1 MAEEILGISGQMD
14 ISDIQKSFDTL
25 FGNLDELGV
34 KTDSLS
40 ARMTKALND
49 IAQSSDVSNKSTQQA
64 FKELSAIISEA
75 QEKLTTTP
83 KKIQDVSLE
92 LSNATKTVETLKDRL
107 SQATVGTTEWNTV
120 TQMLENQ
127 NKTVERLKAQYSAL
141 TNTFS
146 DAQTAANVLGT
157 TMGTVN
163 TVSSLSNAATGVNAG
178 LHVGVAAAV
187 GAESVAHAANAEKIG
202 VETQAVNDNTQAFQE
217 ANETS
222 RQRTEI
228 ANAEAIALD
237 KLSEQVLQGKVSE
250 EEYIKAKENA
260 EERYRQLMNEQAELL
275 EKEKKARE
283 EANTFKVVDG
293 NIVSGDNDMNARA
306 ADALL
311 ERAASIRKEAD
322 EIANSLN
329 RLSEAYTST
338 TQKAQAEQKKEEE
351 STNKTLD
358 AIRAKEDELKKLNEQ
373 VELMKAHHANGWGGD
388 FFTSMRKGENP
399 LNVIKEY
406 FAEGS
411 AIKEKQQQIADITA
425 ELEKLRTAADETKT
439 STTDIWSG
447 MSKNDITNSIQEN
460 IAQLKILKSEYSE
473 IAQVYGKDSDKA
485 QANKEKQEEITREII
500 QSKEKLR
507 EMGTSYED
515 ATKEAKKT
523 AKETQGIGKEAEKSS
538 SKVKGIFGGLK
549 SSFSGLMKGDFSGL
563 FKFVGKIGIWGAGIA
578 AVGKGLFEA
587 SKAAE
592 EFRVAMQPLN
602 HYMDASKVQEVS
614 QNILSMTSKTTKSCA
629 DMANA
634 ALQFAKVWDGLKD
647 APGAL
652 TQMIESS
659 NEYGALTG
667 RTSEEGAKAISQM
680 ASEYHMTAQEAS
692 EMNNIIASAAKH
704 STDSFGEMSDAIA
717 SAGSTTALYGVTF
730 EETATLI
737 GYSSGQFGNAQKA
750 ASKLSMLLMSMSK
763 LQDKYNPS
771 VVGMV
776 TALKNLKDAYERG
789 ENVASKFMAR
799 NRSVAMYFIKN
810 ADAIEQYSKKLE
822 NADAKN
828 ELLGDL
834 SQRASTNLKA
844 LNNEWNGFLT
854 GLNANLTPTLT
865 NILKFFRRILEGSQ
879 QTASQLN
886 YLKNYD
892 KIHPGSNKNVDYTEK
907 VASKWYLS
915 GFPEAQLSAQTAAS
929 MRMES
934 QKENTKSLT
943 EQEEQLNKIFDRAYK
958 KARDKYKPNPKKG
971 YQGISAEGMF
981 NAGMNAVK
989 NAIKNDPQAFS
1000 EFGNAFTY
1008 NYFYKE
1014 KKRNTL
1020 TLNQKPNNTNTD
1032 LGGGFGGDD
1041 KGEEARK
1048 YREQLAEQQAK
1059 EEARKRKERWDLYV
1073 AEEEKG
1079 IAKEKDVAEKE
1090 RRQKKLDFE
1099 KKLHQID
1106 EEAEQ
1111 LKQANIQAAKAKYDN
1126 DPQNKKKEGFY
1137 ASGLDKKVTLTEKQQ
1152 KIISTKKEVVHAQV
1166 REEDEKAL
1174 KNLTD
1179 KYRNEN
1185 QERLEIEKKYDA
1197 DIKKIQEARAKK
1209 QEELNKATTEEQK
1222 EELQKQID
1230 NLVLAEAKA
1239 TKDKGEAIVS
1249 FDFDLLKKNPEYIQA
1264 FEDLNNVSNETLT
1277 SLIDMFE
1284 KFKTK
1289 AAESMSPDQIREFT
1303 NTLQSMQDALLERE
1317 NPFTQVAETAVEYQ
1331 ISNAQVKALEDYIK
1345 ALKEGKN
1352 IEQANIEV
1360 SKKLGKTYK
1369 NQEEAEKDL
1378 AKAKDKRNKAENKH
1392 QKAVKNLNAKINELA
1407 DSINSL
1413 GDIIGGTEGQIL
1425 GIIGGVLSF
1434 VTQTTEG
1441 IKLVAATGANAI
1453 SSIEKASVILGIIS
1467 AAIQLLQKI
1476 GSMFKD
1482 THAQY
1487 EEYAQKLKA
1496 VNDLTT
1502 AVNEYKLA
1510 VIKAQQQEKTWFAS
1524 TGLIDLRESWTYS
1537 QEALQGYLDKLTET
1551 QAIYQNESGGGW
1563 LTNSLKWVGSAVGKI
1578 VSLPGELVKKG
1589 LEALGVDMN
1598 NWLGDLTKG
1607 VVNFATGGFE
1617 AIFGAGIGKI
1627 IDDSN
1632 KYDKGTT
1639 AAYNNLRIET
1649 RKKSSG
1655 FLGSGIGGHKQKTK
1669 DLREWTKQKFGKDL
1683 FDENYMIDVDLAKTI
1698 LDKYGNKLVGETK
1711 ETLEELIKFKE
1722 EYDKFNEQLHEYVSE
1737 LYSPLVDNFTDALFD
1752 WFDNGKDVMDSFKQ
1766 YATSTFR
1773 EIAKEMIKSMV
1784 ITEIFNKYK
1793 DQLSNI
1799 YMAYISGAM
1808 SEEQFI
1814 NSMTGVVGSLTKD
1827 LEKGIPAAQ
1836 KTLTALDE
1844 SLRKA
1849 GYDLHEAEQSSQS
1862 ATGKAIEAVTADQA
1876 NTLIG
1881 IGYAMQ
1887 ISIEQGNTTRE
1898 SMRSNV
1904 ETICYYQTQISCDIS
1919 EIKDIQYQG
1928 LNQLQQIVKNTEPI
1942 VAINENIASM
1952 YKLMRERI

>member
-64 FKELSAIISEA
+64 FKELNAIISEA

-92 LSNATKTVETLKDRL
+92 LSNAAKTVETLKDRL

-222 RQRTEI
+222 RQRTET

-237 KLSEQVLQGKVSE
+237 KLSEQVLQGKASE
-250 EEYIKAKENA
+250 EEYIKAKESA

-311 ERAASIRKEAD
+311 ERAANIRKEAD

-338 TQKAQAEQKKEEE
+338 TQTAQAEQKKEEE

-399 LNVIKEY
+399 LNVIKDY

-447 MSKNDITNSIQEN
+447 MSKNDITNSIQKN

-563 FKFVGKIGIWGAGIA
+563 FKFVGKIGVWGAGIA
-578 AVGKGLFEA
+578 AVGKGLFES

-592 EFRVAMQPLN
+592 AFRVALQPLD
-602 HYMDASKVQEVS
+602 HYMDTDKIKDVR
-614 QNILSMTSKTTKSCA
+614 QNILALTATTTKSCA

-634 ALQFAKVWDGLKD
+634 ALQFVKVWDGLKD

-652 TQMIESS
+652 TQMIKSA

-667 RTSEEGAKAISQM
+667 KTSEEGAKAISQM

-750 ASKLSMLLMSMSK
+750 ASKFSMLLMSMSK

-810 ADAIEQYSKKLE
+810 ADAIEQYGKKLE
-822 NADAKN
+822 DAHAKN
-828 ELLGDL
+828 ELLSDL
-834 SQRASTNLKA
+834 SSRASVNLAA
-844 LNNEWNGFLT
+844 LKNEWNGFLT
-854 GLNANLTPTLT
+854 GLNANLTPVLT
-865 NILKFFRRILEGSQ
+865 NILKFFRTITGGAQEAADVLH
-879 QTASQLN
+879 
-886 YLKNYD
+886 YLKVMDNE
-892 KIHPGSNKNVDYTEK
+892 KGRSKASIGPVGTGGFNANLAGSTIAEGADVD
-907 VASKWYLS
+907 L
-915 GFPEAQLSAQTAAS
+915 
-929 MRMES
+929 
-934 QKENTKSLT
+934 
-943 EQEEQLNKIFDRAYK
+943 YK
-958 KARDKYKPNPKKG
+958 KQRDALQKIYSKAVAAARNKYKPNSKTG
-971 YQGISAEGMF
+971 YKGISAEGMF

-989 NAIKNDPQAFS
+989 NAIENSPQNYSQFKKS
-1000 EFGNAFTY
+1000 RIY

-1014 KKRNTL
+1014 NKKNTL
-1020 TLNQKPNNTNTD
+1020 ALNQKPNNTNTD

-1090 RRQKKLDFE
+1090 RRQRALDFE
-1099 KKLHQID
+1099 KKMHQLD

-1111 LKQANIQAAKAKYDN
+1111 LKQKNIDTAKANYEK
-1126 DPQNKKKEGFY
+1126 DPANKKKEGFY
-1137 ASGLDKKVTLTEKQQ
+1137 ALGLDKKVGLTSEQQKYIQTKKDTLLVENAESERKYLREQLQYYYDYLKEFGSIQEQKYAIAKEYDEKIAKATSPNQRKLLEEQKKSSLANVELEAVKQNIDWGSVFGDFGTMFKDQLEPTIKSLKQLASKTENVDEKKTIWELVSKLQKTGTLWDSDIFVTISNDLKTYQEAMRSYAEAQKKEQKVADELTE
-1152 KIISTKKEVVHAQV
+1152 A
-1166 REEDEKAL
+1166 EERL
-1174 KNLTD
+1174 KNAQKSGNEKDILDASATVD
-1179 KYRNEN
+1179 KLKN
-1185 QERLEIEKKYDA
+1185 QMSEAADA
-1197 DIKKIQEARAKK
+1197 TKGNKDAVV
-1209 QEELNKATTEEQK
+1209 KATTDLQTSSQRAVNQFQQLESCLSGLTSGTLK
-1222 EELQKQID
+1222 GIGDALMGLDKLFGGKATDKAASSLVKMTTELFGSNSKLSKTLTKVLGESGMTGEIVSAALGILDILKDGVENLVSSLIDTILGAVNGLIKTALSPKTVTGILKSVFDGVTSIFDTLSFGTISNIFGDNSAKMESKIDKLNTSNEALKMSID
-1230 NLVLAEAKA
+1230 NLRDKIEKSNSLSEILNAQNKKEKQTKELEQNTSKQMIYETWKHGAWRSNLAASVEDNKGWKDAMKQVSAILGKKVKTSGDFLSLSAEEMQRIIDSDNGAELWAKILNEYNKEGGKGGRSDKLSDMLNQYVNDFGNVAQDMADEIKEKLNGISFDSMKDSFISALMDMDKNAEDFASDFSKIMQQALLNLSVDELINGSENNPNGDSLKKLYDDMAEAMK
-1239 TKDKGEAIVS
+1239 
-1249 FDFDLLKKNPEYIQA
+1249 
-1264 FEDLNNVSNETLT
+1264 NETYK
-1277 SLIDMFE
+1277 SR
-1284 KFKTK
+1284 
-1289 AAESMSPDQIREFT
+1289 AEEFA
-1303 NTLQSMQDALLERE
+1303 QRQQKLLEQGMKMR
-1317 NPFTQVAETAVEYQ
+1317 
-1331 ISNAQVKALEDYIK
+1331 D
-1345 ALKEGKN
+1345 
-1352 IEQANIEV
+1352 
-1360 SKKLGKTYK
+1360 
-1369 NQEEAEKDL
+1369 
-1378 AKAKDKRNKAENKH
+1378 
-1392 QKAVKNLNAKINELA
+1392 ELA
-1407 DSINSL
+1407 
-1413 GDIIGGTEGQIL
+1413 Q
-1425 GIIGGVLSF
+1425 F
-1434 VTQTTEG
+1434 
-1441 IKLVAATGANAI
+1441 TG
-1453 SSIEKASVILGIIS
+1453 
-1467 AAIQLLQKI
+1467 
-1476 GSMFKD
+1476 
-1482 THAQY
+1482 
-1487 EEYAQKLKA
+1487 
-1496 VNDLTT
+1496 
-1502 AVNEYKLA
+1502 
-1510 VIKAQQQEKTWFAS
+1510 
-1524 TGLIDLRESWTYS
+1524 
-1537 QEALQGYLDKLTET
+1537 
-1551 QAIYQNESGGGW
+1551 
-1563 LTNSLKWVGSAVGKI
+1563 
-1578 VSLPGELVKKG
+1578 
-1589 LEALGVDMN
+1589 
-1598 NWLGDLTKG
+1598 
-1607 VVNFATGGFE
+1607 
-1617 AIFGAGIGKI
+1617 
-1627 IDDSN
+1627 
-1632 KYDKGTT
+1632 
-1639 AAYNNLRIET
+1639 
-1649 RKKSSG
+1649 
-1655 FLGSGIGGHKQKTK
+1655 
-1669 DLREWTKQKFGKDL
+1669 
-1683 FDENYMIDVDLAKTI
+1683 
-1698 LDKYGNKLVGETK
+1698 YG
-1711 ETLEELIKFKE
+1711 
-1722 EYDKFNEQLHEYVSE
+1722 
-1737 LYSPLVDNFTDALFD
+1737 
-1752 WFDNGKDVMDSFKQ
+1752 
-1766 YATSTFR
+1766 
-1773 EIAKEMIKSMV
+1773 
-1784 ITEIFNKYK
+1784 
-1793 DQLSNI
+1793 
-1799 YMAYISGAM
+1799 
-1808 SEEQFI
+1808 
-1814 NSMTGVVGSLTKD
+1814 
-1827 LEKGIPAAQ
+1827 
-1836 KTLTALDE
+1836 
-1844 SLRKA
+1844 
-1849 GYDLHEAEQSSQS
+1849 EQSSQS
-1862 ATGKAIEAVTADQA
+1862 ATGKAIEAITADQA
-1876 NTLIG
+1876 STLIG
-1881 IGYAMQ
+1881 IGYALQ
-1887 ISIEQGNTTRE
+1887 SAVEQGNATRE
-1898 SMRSNV
+1898 NIHSNV
-1904 ETICYYQTQISCDIS
+1904 EVICSYQMLMSDNIS
-1919 EIKDIQYQG
+1919 EIRDMQYQG
-1928 LNQLQQIVKNTEPI
+1928 LNQLQQIAKNTEPI
-1942 VAINENIASM
+1942 TGINENIANM
-1952 YKLMRERI
+1952 YKLIKERI

>member
-14 ISDIQKSFDTL
+14 ISDIQSS
-25 FGNLDELGV
+25 LDKLC
-34 KTDSLS
+34 DSLTRVGVDTDALS
-40 ARMTKALND
+40 SRMTKALDD
-49 IAQSSDVSNKSTQQA
+49 IAKSDDDLATKTQQA
-64 FKELSAIISEA
+64 MQVLKSAIDETSKGIREVPDMIDNANKRVETIEGTISKLN
-75 QEKLTTTP
+75 EKLAETEKGSSAFDALT
-83 KKIQDVSLE
+83 KQLDAQKQSLQLAKEDVIE
-92 LSNATKTVETLKDRL
+92 LSNSYSTVKNSISEVSGAYQALGALSTATTGAN
-107 SQATVGTTEWNTV
+107 S
-120 TQMLENQ
+120 
-127 NKTVERLKAQYSAL
+127 AQS
-141 TNTFS
+141 
-146 DAQTAANVLGT
+146 V
-157 TMGTVN
+157 
-163 TVSSLSNAATGVNAG
+163 SNAAVVASASTA
-178 LHVGVAAAV
+178 AAAV
-187 GAESVAHAANAEKIG
+187 TAEAGANTASTTAVIANTAAKGENAQATQQLTQSLQEYMSVAAGRADIERIQSESAKELRSDIKLYEDAIRDIQEALNSTDFSKNIEETTAKIEKQKARIEEYKQALANLTPEESANGGAIYYNRRIDEAQQK
-202 VETQAVNDNTQAFQE
+202 VSQLQKQVNDWGQE
-217 ANETS
+217 QNRLNENLK
-222 RQRTEI
+222 EY
-228 ANAEAIALD
+228 NAQLEA
-237 KLSEQVLQGKVSE
+237 
-250 EEYIKAKENA
+250 AKRIQKGENLAGSFKEAAENA
-260 EERYRQLMNEQAELL
+260 E
-275 EKEKKARE
+275 
-283 EANTFKVVDG
+283 
-293 NIVSGDNDMNARA
+293 
-306 ADALL
+306 
-311 ERAASIRKEAD
+311 
-322 EIANSLN
+322 
-329 RLSEAYTST
+329 
-338 TQKAQAEQKKEEE
+338 
-351 STNKTLD
+351 
-358 AIRAKEDELKKLNEQ
+358 
-373 VELMKAHHANGWGGD
+373 
-388 FFTSMRKGENP
+388 
-399 LNVIKEY
+399 
-406 FAEGS
+406 
-411 AIKEKQQQIADITA
+411 
-425 ELEKLRTAADETKT
+425 
-439 STTDIWSG
+439 
-447 MSKNDITNSIQEN
+447 
-460 IAQLKILKSEYSE
+460 
-473 IAQVYGKDSDKA
+473 
-485 QANKEKQEEITREII
+485 
-500 QSKEKLR
+500 
-507 EMGTSYED
+507 
-515 ATKEAKKT
+515 KT
-523 AKETQGIGKEAEKSS
+523 AKETKDIGKEAEKSS
-538 SKVKGIFGGLK
+538 SKVKGVFGGLK

-592 EFRVAMQPLN
+592 ELRVAMQPLN

-614 QNILSMTSKTTKSCA
+614 QNILSMTSKTTKSCV

-634 ALQFAKVWDGLKD
+634 ALQFTKVWDGLKD

-659 NEYGALTG
+659 NEYGALAG

-692 EMNNIIASAAKH
+692 EMSNIIASASKH

-730 EETATLI
+730 KETATLV

-834 SQRASTNLKA
+834 SQRASTNLAK
-844 LNNEWNGFLT
+844 LNNAWNGFLT
-854 GLNANLTPTLT
+854 SLNANLTPTLT
-865 NILKFFRRILEGSQ
+865 NILNFLNRIIGGAK

-886 YLKNYD
+886 YIKNYD
-892 KIHPGSNKNVDYTEK
+892 KIHPGNNKDVEYTGD
-907 VASKWYLS
+907 VANKWYLS
-915 GFPEAQLSAQTAAS
+915 GFPEAQLPAQTAAS
-929 MRMES
+929 MRMKR
-934 QKENTKSLT
+934 QRENSKSFNK
-943 EQEEQLNKIFDRAYK
+943 QEEQLNKIFDRAYR
-958 KARDKYKPNPKKG
+958 KARDKYKPNPKTK
-971 YQGISAEGMF
+971 YKGISAEGMF

-989 NAIKNDPQAFS
+989 KAIENDPQAFS
-1000 EFGNAFTY
+1000 EFRNAYTY

-1014 KKRNTL
+1014 KKRNT
-1020 TLNQKPNNTNTD
+1020 TALNQKPNNTNTG
-1032 LGGGFGGDD
+1032 LGGNLGDD
-1041 KGEEARK
+1041 KGDEARK
-1048 YREQLAEQQAK
+1048 YREQMAEQQAK

-1073 AEEEKG
+1073 AEEENG

-1090 RRQKKLDFE
+1090 RLQKKLDFE

-1111 LKQANIQAAKAKYDN
+1111 LKQANIQAAKAEYDN
-1126 DPQNKKKEGFY
+1126 NPQNKKKEGFY
-1137 ASGLDKKVTLTEKQQ
+1137 ASGLDKKVTLTKEQQ

-1185 QERLEIEKKYDA
+1185 QQRLDIEKKFND

-1284 KFKTK
+1284 KFKIK

-1303 NTLQSMQDALLERE
+1303 DTLQSMQDALLERE
-1317 NPFTQVAETAVEYQ
+1317 NPFAQVAETAVEYQ

-1352 IEQANIEV
+1352 IEQANVEV

-1392 QKAVKNLNAKINELA
+1392 QKAVKNLNARINELA

-1413 GDIIGGTEGQIL
+1413 GSIIGGTEGQIL

-1476 GSMFKD
+1476 SSMFKD

-1487 EEYAQKLKA
+1487 EQYAQKLKA
-1496 VNDLTT
+1496 TNDLTT

-1563 LTNSLKWVGSAVGKI
+1563 LTNSLKWVGSTVGKI

-1607 VVNFATGGFE
+1607 VVNFATGGF
-1617 AIFGAGIGKI
+1617 ASIFGAGIGKI

-1655 FLGSGIGGHKQKTK
+1655 FLGSGIGGHRQKTK

-1698 LDKYGNKLVGETK
+1698 LDKYGDKLVGETK
-1711 ETLEELIKFKE
+1711 ETLQELIKFKE

-1814 NSMTGVVGSLTKD
+1814 NSMTGVIGSLTND

-1836 KTLTALDE
+1836 KTLTMIDE
-1844 SLRKA
+1844 SLGKH
-1849 GYDLHEAEQSSQS
+1849 GYSLHEAEQSSQS

-1898 SMRSNV
+1898 NMRSNV

-1919 EIKDIQYQG
+1919 EIRDIQYQG

-1952 YKLMRERI
+1952 YKLMKERI

>member
-64 FKELSAIISEA
+64 FKELNAIISEA

-92 LSNATKTVETLKDRL
+92 LSNAAKTVETLKDRL

-222 RQRTEI
+222 RQRTET

-237 KLSEQVLQGKVSE
+237 KLSEQVLQGKASE
-250 EEYIKAKENA
+250 EEYIKAKESA

-311 ERAASIRKEAD
+311 ERAANIRKEAD

-338 TQKAQAEQKKEEE
+338 TQTAQAEQKKEEE

-399 LNVIKEY
+399 LNVIKDY

-460 IAQLKILKSEYSE
+460 IAQLKMLKSEYSE

-563 FKFVGKIGIWGAGIA
+563 FKFVGKIGVWGAGIA
-578 AVGKGLFEA
+578 AVGKGLFES

-592 EFRVAMQPLN
+592 AFRVALQPLD
-602 HYMDASKVQEVS
+602 HYMDTDKIKDVR
-614 QNILSMTSKTTKSCA
+614 QNILALTATTTKSCA

-634 ALQFAKVWDGLKD
+634 ALQFVKVWDGLKD

-652 TQMIESS
+652 TQMIKSA

-667 RTSEEGAKAISQM
+667 KTSEEGAKAISKM

-692 EMNNIIASAAKH
+692 EMSNIIASASKH
-704 STDSFGEMSDAIA
+704 SVSSFGEMSDAIA
-717 SAGSTTALYGVTF
+717 SAGSTASLYGIGF
-730 EETATLI
+730 KEMATLI
-737 GYSSGQFGNAQKA
+737 GYSSGQFGDANKA
-750 ASKLSMLLMSMSK
+750 ASKFSMLLMSMSK

-810 ADAIEQYSKKLE
+810 ADAIEQYGKKLE
-822 NADAKN
+822 DAHAKN
-828 ELLGDL
+828 ELLSDL
-834 SQRASTNLKA
+834 SSRASVNLAA
-844 LNNEWNGFLT
+844 LKNEWNGFLT
-854 GLNANLTPTLT
+854 GLNANLTPVLT
-865 NILKFFRRILEGSQ
+865 NILKFFRTITGGAQEAADVLH
-879 QTASQLN
+879 
-886 YLKNYD
+886 YLKVMDNE
-892 KIHPGSNKNVDYTEK
+892 KGRSKASIGPVGTGGFNANLAGSTIAEGADVD
-907 VASKWYLS
+907 L
-915 GFPEAQLSAQTAAS
+915 
-929 MRMES
+929 
-934 QKENTKSLT
+934 
-943 EQEEQLNKIFDRAYK
+943 YK
-958 KARDKYKPNPKKG
+958 KQRDALQKIYSKAVAAARNKYKPNSKTG
-971 YQGISAEGMF
+971 YKGISAEGMF

-989 NAIKNDPQAFS
+989 NAIENSPQNYSQFKKS
-1000 EFGNAFTY
+1000 RIY

-1014 KKRNTL
+1014 NKKNTL
-1020 TLNQKPNNTNTD
+1020 ALNQKPNNTNTD

-1090 RRQKKLDFE
+1090 RRQRALDFE
-1099 KKLHQID
+1099 KKMHQLD

-1111 LKQANIQAAKAKYDN
+1111 LKQKNIDTAKANYEK
-1126 DPQNKKKEGFY
+1126 DPANKKKEGFY
-1137 ASGLDKKVTLTEKQQ
+1137 ALGLDKKVGLTSEQQKYIQTKKDTLLVENAESERKYLREQLQYYYDYLKEFGSIQEQKYAIAKEYDEKIAKATSPNQRKLLEEQKKSSLANVELEAVKQNIDWGSVFGDFGTMFKDQLEPTIKSLKQLASKTENVDEKKTIWELVSKLQKTGTLWDSDIFVTISNDLKTYQEAMRSYAEAQKKEQKVADELTE
-1152 KIISTKKEVVHAQV
+1152 A
-1166 REEDEKAL
+1166 EERL
-1174 KNLTD
+1174 KNAQKSGNEKDILDASATVD
-1179 KYRNEN
+1179 KLKN
-1185 QERLEIEKKYDA
+1185 QMSEAADA
-1197 DIKKIQEARAKK
+1197 TKGNKDAVV
-1209 QEELNKATTEEQK
+1209 KATTDLQTSSQRAVNQFQQLESCLSGLTSGTLK
-1222 EELQKQID
+1222 GIGDALMGLDKLFGGKATDKAASSLVKMTTELFGSNSKLSKTLTKVLGESGMTGEIVSAALGILDILKDGVENLVSSLIDTILGAVNGLIKTVLSPKTVTGILKSVFDGVTSIFDTLSFGTISNIFGDNSAKMESKIDKLNTSNEALKMSID
-1230 NLVLAEAKA
+1230 NLRDNIEKSNSLSEILNAQNKKEKQTKELEQNTSKQMIYETWKHGAWRSNLAASVEDNKGWKDAMKQVSAILGKKVKTSGDFLSLSAEEMQRIIDSDNGAELWAKILNEYNKEGGKGGRSDKLSDMLNQYVNDFGNVAQDMADEIKEKLNGISFDSMKDSFISALMDMDKNAEDFASDFSKIMQQALLNLSVDELINGSENNPNDDSLKKLYDDMAEAMK
-1239 TKDKGEAIVS
+1239 
-1249 FDFDLLKKNPEYIQA
+1249 
-1264 FEDLNNVSNETLT
+1264 NETYK
-1277 SLIDMFE
+1277 SR
-1284 KFKTK
+1284 
-1289 AAESMSPDQIREFT
+1289 AEEFA
-1303 NTLQSMQDALLERE
+1303 QRQQKLLEQGMKMR
-1317 NPFTQVAETAVEYQ
+1317 
-1331 ISNAQVKALEDYIK
+1331 D
-1345 ALKEGKN
+1345 
-1352 IEQANIEV
+1352 
-1360 SKKLGKTYK
+1360 
-1369 NQEEAEKDL
+1369 
-1378 AKAKDKRNKAENKH
+1378 
-1392 QKAVKNLNAKINELA
+1392 ELA
-1407 DSINSL
+1407 
-1413 GDIIGGTEGQIL
+1413 Q
-1425 GIIGGVLSF
+1425 F
-1434 VTQTTEG
+1434 
-1441 IKLVAATGANAI
+1441 TG
-1453 SSIEKASVILGIIS
+1453 
-1467 AAIQLLQKI
+1467 
-1476 GSMFKD
+1476 
-1482 THAQY
+1482 
-1487 EEYAQKLKA
+1487 
-1496 VNDLTT
+1496 
-1502 AVNEYKLA
+1502 
-1510 VIKAQQQEKTWFAS
+1510 
-1524 TGLIDLRESWTYS
+1524 
-1537 QEALQGYLDKLTET
+1537 
-1551 QAIYQNESGGGW
+1551 
-1563 LTNSLKWVGSAVGKI
+1563 
-1578 VSLPGELVKKG
+1578 
-1589 LEALGVDMN
+1589 
-1598 NWLGDLTKG
+1598 
-1607 VVNFATGGFE
+1607 
-1617 AIFGAGIGKI
+1617 
-1627 IDDSN
+1627 
-1632 KYDKGTT
+1632 
-1639 AAYNNLRIET
+1639 
-1649 RKKSSG
+1649 
-1655 FLGSGIGGHKQKTK
+1655 
-1669 DLREWTKQKFGKDL
+1669 
-1683 FDENYMIDVDLAKTI
+1683 
-1698 LDKYGNKLVGETK
+1698 YG
-1711 ETLEELIKFKE
+1711 
-1722 EYDKFNEQLHEYVSE
+1722 
-1737 LYSPLVDNFTDALFD
+1737 
-1752 WFDNGKDVMDSFKQ
+1752 
-1766 YATSTFR
+1766 
-1773 EIAKEMIKSMV
+1773 
-1784 ITEIFNKYK
+1784 
-1793 DQLSNI
+1793 
-1799 YMAYISGAM
+1799 
-1808 SEEQFI
+1808 
-1814 NSMTGVVGSLTKD
+1814 
-1827 LEKGIPAAQ
+1827 
-1836 KTLTALDE
+1836 
-1844 SLRKA
+1844 
-1849 GYDLHEAEQSSQS
+1849 EQSSQS
-1862 ATGKAIEAVTADQA
+1862 ATGKAIEAITADQA
-1876 NTLIG
+1876 STLIG
-1881 IGYAMQ
+1881 IGYALQ
-1887 ISIEQGNTTRE
+1887 SAVEQGNATRE
-1898 SMRSNV
+1898 NIHSNV
-1904 ETICYYQTQISCDIS
+1904 EVICSYQMLMSDNIS
-1919 EIKDIQYQG
+1919 EIRDMQYQG
-1928 LNQLQQIVKNTEPI
+1928 LNQLQQIAKNTEPI
-1942 VAINENIASM
+1942 TGINENIANM
-1952 YKLMRERI
+1952 YKLIKERI

>member
-14 ISDIQKSFDTL
+14 VSDIQKSFDTL

-64 FKELSAIISEA
+64 FKELNAIISEA

-92 LSNATKTVETLKDRL
+92 LSNAAKTVETLKDRL

-222 RQRTEI
+222 RQRTET

-237 KLSEQVLQGKVSE
+237 KLSEQVLQGKASE
-250 EEYIKAKENA
+250 EEYIKAKESA

-311 ERAASIRKEAD
+311 ERAANIRKEAD

-338 TQKAQAEQKKEEE
+338 TQTAQAEQKKEEE

-399 LNVIKEY
+399 LNVIKDY

-563 FKFVGKIGIWGAGIA
+563 FKFVGKIGVWGAGIA
-578 AVGKGLFEA
+578 AVGKGLFES

-592 EFRVAMQPLN
+592 AFRVALQPLD
-602 HYMDASKVQEVS
+602 HYMDTDKIKDVR
-614 QNILSMTSKTTKSCA
+614 QNILALTATTTKSCA

-634 ALQFAKVWDGLKD
+634 ALQFVKVWDGLKD

-652 TQMIESS
+652 TQMIKSA

-667 RTSEEGAKAISQM
+667 KTSEEGAEAISKM

-692 EMNNIIASAAKH
+692 EMSNIIASASKH
-704 STDSFGEMSDAIA
+704 SVSSFGEMSDAIA
-717 SAGSTTALYGVTF
+717 SAGSTAPLYGIGF
-730 EETATLI
+730 KEMATLI
-737 GYSSGQFGNAQKA
+737 GYSSGQFGDANKA
-750 ASKLSMLLMSMSK
+750 ASKFSMLLMSMSK

-810 ADAIEQYSKKLE
+810 ADAIEQYGKKLE
-822 NADAKN
+822 DAHAKN
-828 ELLGDL
+828 ELLSDL
-834 SQRASTNLKA
+834 SSRASVNLAA
-844 LNNEWNGFLT
+844 LKNEWNGFLT
-854 GLNANLTPTLT
+854 GLNANLTPVLT
-865 NILKFFRRILEGSQ
+865 NILKFFRTITGGAQEAADVLH
-879 QTASQLN
+879 
-886 YLKNYD
+886 YLKVMDNE
-892 KIHPGSNKNVDYTEK
+892 KGRSKASIGPVGTGGFNANLAGSTIAEGADVD
-907 VASKWYLS
+907 L
-915 GFPEAQLSAQTAAS
+915 
-929 MRMES
+929 
-934 QKENTKSLT
+934 
-943 EQEEQLNKIFDRAYK
+943 YK
-958 KARDKYKPNPKKG
+958 KQRDALQKIYSKAVAAARNKYKPNSKTG
-971 YQGISAEGMF
+971 YKGISAEGMF

-989 NAIKNDPQAFS
+989 NAIENSPQNYSQFKKS
-1000 EFGNAFTY
+1000 RIY

-1014 KKRNTL
+1014 NKKNTL
-1020 TLNQKPNNTNTD
+1020 ALNQKPNNTNTD

-1090 RRQKKLDFE
+1090 RRQRALDFE
-1099 KKLHQID
+1099 KKMHQLD

-1111 LKQANIQAAKAKYDN
+1111 LKQKNIDTAKANYEK
-1126 DPQNKKKEGFY
+1126 DPANKKKEGFY
-1137 ASGLDKKVTLTEKQQ
+1137 ALGLDKKVGLTSEQQKYIQTKKDTLLVENAESERKYLREQLQYYYDYLKEFGSIQEQKYAIAKEYDEKIAKATSPNQRKLLEEQKKSSLANVELEAVKQNIDWGSVFGDFGTMFKDQLEPTIKSLKQLASKTENVDEKKTIWELVSKLQKTGTLWDSDIFVTISNDLKTYQEAMRSYAKAQKKEQKVADELTE
-1152 KIISTKKEVVHAQV
+1152 A
-1166 REEDEKAL
+1166 EERL
-1174 KNLTD
+1174 KNAQKSGNEKDILDASATVD
-1179 KYRNEN
+1179 KLKN
-1185 QERLEIEKKYDA
+1185 QMSEAADA
-1197 DIKKIQEARAKK
+1197 TKGNKDAVV
-1209 QEELNKATTEEQK
+1209 KATTDLQTSSQRAVNQFQQLESCLSGLTSGTLK
-1222 EELQKQID
+1222 GIGDALMGLDKLFGGKATDKAASSLVKMTTELFGSNSKLSKTLTKVLGESGITGEIVSGALGILDILKDGVENLVSSLIDTILGAVNGLIKTALSPKTVTGILKSVFDGVTSIFDTLSFGTISNIFGNNSAKMESKIDKLNTSNEALKMSID
-1230 NLVLAEAKA
+1230 NLRDKIEKSNSLSEILNAQNKKKKQTKELEQNASKQMIYETWKHGAWRSNLAASVEDNKGWKDAMKQVSAILGKKVKTSGDFLSLSAEEMQRIIDSDNGAELWAKILNEYNKEGGKGGRSDKLSDMLNQYVNDFGNVAQDMADEIKEKLNGISFDSMKDSFISALMDMDKNAEDFASDFSKIMQQALLNFSVDELINGSENNPNGDSLKKLYDDMAEAM
-1239 TKDKGEAIVS
+1239 
-1249 FDFDLLKKNPEYIQA
+1249 KNGTYK
-1264 FEDLNNVSNETLT
+1264 SR
-1277 SLIDMFE
+1277 
-1284 KFKTK
+1284 
-1289 AAESMSPDQIREFT
+1289 AEEFA
-1303 NTLQSMQDALLERE
+1303 QRQQKLLEQGMKMR
-1317 NPFTQVAETAVEYQ
+1317 
-1331 ISNAQVKALEDYIK
+1331 D
-1345 ALKEGKN
+1345 
-1352 IEQANIEV
+1352 
-1360 SKKLGKTYK
+1360 
-1369 NQEEAEKDL
+1369 
-1378 AKAKDKRNKAENKH
+1378 
-1392 QKAVKNLNAKINELA
+1392 ELA
-1407 DSINSL
+1407 
-1413 GDIIGGTEGQIL
+1413 Q
-1425 GIIGGVLSF
+1425 F
-1434 VTQTTEG
+1434 
-1441 IKLVAATGANAI
+1441 TG
-1453 SSIEKASVILGIIS
+1453 
-1467 AAIQLLQKI
+1467 
-1476 GSMFKD
+1476 
-1482 THAQY
+1482 
-1487 EEYAQKLKA
+1487 
-1496 VNDLTT
+1496 
-1502 AVNEYKLA
+1502 
-1510 VIKAQQQEKTWFAS
+1510 
-1524 TGLIDLRESWTYS
+1524 
-1537 QEALQGYLDKLTET
+1537 
-1551 QAIYQNESGGGW
+1551 
-1563 LTNSLKWVGSAVGKI
+1563 
-1578 VSLPGELVKKG
+1578 
-1589 LEALGVDMN
+1589 
-1598 NWLGDLTKG
+1598 
-1607 VVNFATGGFE
+1607 
-1617 AIFGAGIGKI
+1617 
-1627 IDDSN
+1627 
-1632 KYDKGTT
+1632 
-1639 AAYNNLRIET
+1639 
-1649 RKKSSG
+1649 
-1655 FLGSGIGGHKQKTK
+1655 
-1669 DLREWTKQKFGKDL
+1669 
-1683 FDENYMIDVDLAKTI
+1683 
-1698 LDKYGNKLVGETK
+1698 YG
-1711 ETLEELIKFKE
+1711 
-1722 EYDKFNEQLHEYVSE
+1722 
-1737 LYSPLVDNFTDALFD
+1737 
-1752 WFDNGKDVMDSFKQ
+1752 
-1766 YATSTFR
+1766 
-1773 EIAKEMIKSMV
+1773 
-1784 ITEIFNKYK
+1784 
-1793 DQLSNI
+1793 
-1799 YMAYISGAM
+1799 
-1808 SEEQFI
+1808 
-1814 NSMTGVVGSLTKD
+1814 
-1827 LEKGIPAAQ
+1827 
-1836 KTLTALDE
+1836 
-1844 SLRKA
+1844 
-1849 GYDLHEAEQSSQS
+1849 EQSSQS
-1862 ATGKAIEAVTADQA
+1862 ATGKAIEAITADQA
-1876 NTLIG
+1876 STLIG
-1881 IGYAMQ
+1881 IGYALQ
-1887 ISIEQGNTTRE
+1887 SAVEQGNATRE
-1898 SMRSNV
+1898 NIHSNV
-1904 ETICYYQTQISCDIS
+1904 EVICSYQMLMSDNIS
-1919 EIKDIQYQG
+1919 EIRDMQYQG
-1928 LNQLQQIVKNTEPI
+1928 LNQLQQIAKNTEPI
-1942 VAINENIASM
+1942 TGINENIANM
-1952 YKLMRERI
+1952 YKLIKERI

>member
-25 FGNLDELGV
+25 LGNLDELGV

-120 TQMLENQ
+120 TQLLENQ

-178 LHVGVAAAV
+178 LHVGVAVAV

-202 VETQAVNDNTQAFQE
+202 AETQVVNDNTQAYQE

-237 KLSEQVLQGKVSE
+237 KLSEQVLQGKASE
-250 EEYIKAKENA
+250 EEYIKAKESA

-311 ERAASIRKEAD
+311 ERAANIRKEAD

-338 TQKAQAEQKKEEE
+338 TQKAEAEQKKEAE

-373 VELMKAHHANGWGGD
+373 VEQMAAHHANGWGGD
-388 FFTSMRKGENP
+388 FFASMRKGENP
-399 LNVIKEY
+399 LNVIKDY
-406 FAEGS
+406 FAEGD

-447 MSKNDITNSIQEN
+447 MSKSDIANSIQEN

-473 IAQVYGKDSDKA
+473 IAQIYGKDSDKA
-485 QANKEKQEEITREII
+485 KENKEKQEEITREII
-500 QSKEKLR
+500 QGKDKLR

-523 AKETQGIGKEAEKSS
+523 AKETQNIGKEAEKSS
-538 SKVKGIFGGLK
+538 SKVKDVFGGLK

-614 QNILSMTSKTTKSCA
+614 QNILSMTSKTTKSCV

-634 ALQFAKVWDGLKD
+634 ALQFTKVWDGLKD

-659 NEYGALTG
+659 NEYGALAG

-692 EMNNIIASAAKH
+692 EMSNIIASASKH

-730 EETATLI
+730 KETATLI

-844 LNNEWNGFLT
+844 LKNEWNGFLT
-854 GLNANLTPTLT
+854 GLNANLTPVLT
-865 NILKFFRRILEGSQ
+865 NILKFFRAITGGAQE
-879 QTASQLN
+879 TADVLH
-886 YLKNYD
+886 YLKVMDNE
-892 KIHPGSNKNVDYTEK
+892 KGRSKASIGPVGTGGLNVNLAGNIIAE
-907 VASKWYLS
+907 
-915 GFPEAQLSAQTAAS
+915 EADVDL
-929 MRMES
+929 
-934 QKENTKSLT
+934 
-943 EQEEQLNKIFDRAYK
+943 YK
-958 KARDKYKPNPKKG
+958 KQRDALQKIYNKAVAAARNKYKPNSKTG
-971 YQGISAEGMF
+971 YKGISAEGMF

-989 NAIKNDPQAFS
+989 NAIENSPQNYSQFKKS
-1000 EFGNAFTY
+1000 RIY

-1014 KKRNTL
+1014 NKKNTL
-1020 TLNQKPNNTNTD
+1020 ALNQKTNNTNTD
-1032 LGGGFGGDD
+1032 LGGNLGDD
-1041 KGEEARK
+1041 KGDEARK
-1048 YREQLAEQQAK
+1048 YREQMAEQQAK

-1090 RRQKKLDFE
+1090 RLQKKLDFE

-1137 ASGLDKKVTLTEKQQ
+1137 ASGLDKKVTLTEEQQ

-1185 QERLEIEKKYDA
+1185 QQRLDIEKKFND

-1303 NTLQSMQDALLERE
+1303 DTLQSMQDALLERE
-1317 NPFTQVAETAVEYQ
+1317 NPFAQVAETAVEYQ

-1352 IEQANIEV
+1352 IEQANVEV

-1392 QKAVKNLNAKINELA
+1392 QKAVKNLNARINELA

-1413 GDIIGGTEGQIL
+1413 GSIIGGTEGQIL
-1425 GIIGGVLSF
+1425 GIVGGVLSF

-1476 GSMFKD
+1476 SSMFKD

-1496 VNDLTT
+1496 INDLTT

-1563 LTNSLKWVGSAVGKI
+1563 LTNSLKWVGSTVGKI

-1617 AIFGAGIGKI
+1617 SIFGAGIGKI

-1814 NSMTGVVGSLTKD
+1814 NSMSGVIGSLTND

-1836 KTLTALDE
+1836 KTLTMIDE
-1844 SLRKA
+1844 SLGKH
-1849 GYDLHEAEQSSQS
+1849 GYSLHEAEQSSQS

-1898 SMRSNV
+1898 NMRSNV

-1919 EIKDIQYQG
+1919 EIRDIQYQG

-1952 YKLMRERI
+1952 YKLMKERI

>member
-1 MAEEILGISGQMD
+1 MTEEILGISGQMD

-64 FKELSAIISEA
+64 FKELNAIISEA

-92 LSNATKTVETLKDRL
+92 LSNAAKTVETLKDRL

-222 RQRTEI
+222 RQRTET

-237 KLSEQVLQGKVSE
+237 KLSEQVLQGKASE
-250 EEYIKAKENA
+250 EEYIKAKESA

-311 ERAASIRKEAD
+311 ERAANIRKEAD

-338 TQKAQAEQKKEEE
+338 TQTAQAEQKKEEE

-399 LNVIKEY
+399 LNVIKDY

-563 FKFVGKIGIWGAGIA
+563 FKFVGKIGVWGAGIA
-578 AVGKGLFEA
+578 AVGKGLFES

-592 EFRVAMQPLN
+592 AFRVALQPLD
-602 HYMDASKVQEVS
+602 HYMDTDKIKDVR
-614 QNILSMTSKTTKSCA
+614 QNILALTATTTKSCA

-634 ALQFAKVWDGLKD
+634 ALQFVKVWDGLKD

-652 TQMIESS
+652 TQMIKSA

-667 RTSEEGAKAISQM
+667 KTSEEGAKAISKM
-680 ASEYHMTAQEAS
+680 TSEYHMTAQEAS
-692 EMNNIIASAAKH
+692 EMSNIIASASKH
-704 STDSFGEMSDAIA
+704 SVSSFGEMSDAIA
-717 SAGSTTALYGVTF
+717 SAGSTASLYGIGF
-730 EETATLI
+730 KEMATLI
-737 GYSSGQFGNAQKA
+737 GYSSGQFGDANKA
-750 ASKLSMLLMSMSK
+750 ASKFSMLLMSMSK

-810 ADAIEQYSKKLE
+810 ADAIEQYGKKLE
-822 NADAKN
+822 DAHAKN
-828 ELLGDL
+828 ELLSNL
-834 SQRASTNLKA
+834 SSRASVNLAA
-844 LNNEWNGFLT
+844 LKNEWNGFLT
-854 GLNANLTPTLT
+854 GLNANLTPVLT
-865 NILKFFRRILEGSQ
+865 NILKFFRTITGGAQEAADVLH
-879 QTASQLN
+879 
-886 YLKNYD
+886 YLKVMDNE
-892 KIHPGSNKNVDYTEK
+892 KGRSKASIGPVGTGGFNANLAGSTIAEGADVD
-907 VASKWYLS
+907 L
-915 GFPEAQLSAQTAAS
+915 
-929 MRMES
+929 
-934 QKENTKSLT
+934 
-943 EQEEQLNKIFDRAYK
+943 YK
-958 KARDKYKPNPKKG
+958 KQRDALQKIYSKAVAAARNKYKPNSKTG
-971 YQGISAEGMF
+971 YKGISAEGMF

-989 NAIKNDPQAFS
+989 NAIENSPQNYSQFKKS
-1000 EFGNAFTY
+1000 RIY

-1014 KKRNTL
+1014 NKKNTL
-1020 TLNQKPNNTNTD
+1020 ALNQKPNNTNTD

-1090 RRQKKLDFE
+1090 RRQRALDFE
-1099 KKLHQID
+1099 KKMHQLD

-1111 LKQANIQAAKAKYDN
+1111 LKQKNIDTAKANYEK
-1126 DPQNKKKEGFY
+1126 DPANKKKEGFY
-1137 ASGLDKKVTLTEKQQ
+1137 ALGLDKKVGLTSEQQKYIQTKKDTLLVENAESERKYLREQLQYYYDYLKEFGSIQEQKYAIAKEYDEKIAKATSPNQRKLLEEQKKSSLANVELEAVKQNIDWGSVFGDFGTMFKDQLEPTIKSLKQLASKTENVDEKKTIWELVSKLQKTGTLWDSDIFVTISNDLKTYQEAMRSYAEAQKKEQKVADELTE
-1152 KIISTKKEVVHAQV
+1152 A
-1166 REEDEKAL
+1166 EERL
-1174 KNLTD
+1174 KNAQKSGNEKDILDASATVD
-1179 KYRNEN
+1179 KLKN
-1185 QERLEIEKKYDA
+1185 QMSEAADA
-1197 DIKKIQEARAKK
+1197 TKGNKDAVV
-1209 QEELNKATTEEQK
+1209 KATTDLQTSSQRAVNQFQQLESCLSGLTSGTLK
-1222 EELQKQID
+1222 GTGDALMGLDKLFGGKATDKAASSLVKMTTELFGSNSKLSKTLTMVLGESGMTGEIVSAALGILDILKDGVENLVSSLIDTILGAVNNLIKTALSPKTVTGILKSVFDGVTSIFDTLSFGTISNIFGDNSAKMESKIDKLNTSNEALKMSID
-1230 NLVLAEAKA
+1230 NLRDKIEKSNSLSEILNAQNKKEKQTKELEQNTSKQMIYETWKHGAWRSNLAASVEDNKGWKDAMKQVSAILGKKVKTSGDFLSLSAEEMQRIIDSDNGAELWAKILNEYNKEGGKGGRSDKLSDMLNQYVNDFGNVAQDMADEIKEKLNGISFDSMKDSFISALMDMDKNAEDFASDFSKIMQQALLNLSVDELINGSENNPNGDSLKKLYDDMAEAM
-1239 TKDKGEAIVS
+1239 
-1249 FDFDLLKKNPEYIQA
+1249 KNGTYK
-1264 FEDLNNVSNETLT
+1264 SR
-1277 SLIDMFE
+1277 
-1284 KFKTK
+1284 
-1289 AAESMSPDQIREFT
+1289 AEEFA
-1303 NTLQSMQDALLERE
+1303 QRQQKLLEQGMKMR
-1317 NPFTQVAETAVEYQ
+1317 
-1331 ISNAQVKALEDYIK
+1331 D
-1345 ALKEGKN
+1345 
-1352 IEQANIEV
+1352 
-1360 SKKLGKTYK
+1360 
-1369 NQEEAEKDL
+1369 
-1378 AKAKDKRNKAENKH
+1378 
-1392 QKAVKNLNAKINELA
+1392 ELA
-1407 DSINSL
+1407 
-1413 GDIIGGTEGQIL
+1413 Q
-1425 GIIGGVLSF
+1425 F
-1434 VTQTTEG
+1434 
-1441 IKLVAATGANAI
+1441 TG
-1453 SSIEKASVILGIIS
+1453 
-1467 AAIQLLQKI
+1467 
-1476 GSMFKD
+1476 
-1482 THAQY
+1482 
-1487 EEYAQKLKA
+1487 
-1496 VNDLTT
+1496 
-1502 AVNEYKLA
+1502 
-1510 VIKAQQQEKTWFAS
+1510 
-1524 TGLIDLRESWTYS
+1524 
-1537 QEALQGYLDKLTET
+1537 
-1551 QAIYQNESGGGW
+1551 
-1563 LTNSLKWVGSAVGKI
+1563 
-1578 VSLPGELVKKG
+1578 
-1589 LEALGVDMN
+1589 
-1598 NWLGDLTKG
+1598 
-1607 VVNFATGGFE
+1607 
-1617 AIFGAGIGKI
+1617 
-1627 IDDSN
+1627 
-1632 KYDKGTT
+1632 
-1639 AAYNNLRIET
+1639 
-1649 RKKSSG
+1649 
-1655 FLGSGIGGHKQKTK
+1655 
-1669 DLREWTKQKFGKDL
+1669 
-1683 FDENYMIDVDLAKTI
+1683 
-1698 LDKYGNKLVGETK
+1698 YG
-1711 ETLEELIKFKE
+1711 
-1722 EYDKFNEQLHEYVSE
+1722 
-1737 LYSPLVDNFTDALFD
+1737 
-1752 WFDNGKDVMDSFKQ
+1752 
-1766 YATSTFR
+1766 
-1773 EIAKEMIKSMV
+1773 
-1784 ITEIFNKYK
+1784 
-1793 DQLSNI
+1793 
-1799 YMAYISGAM
+1799 
-1808 SEEQFI
+1808 
-1814 NSMTGVVGSLTKD
+1814 
-1827 LEKGIPAAQ
+1827 
-1836 KTLTALDE
+1836 
-1844 SLRKA
+1844 
-1849 GYDLHEAEQSSQS
+1849 EQSSQS
-1862 ATGKAIEAVTADQA
+1862 ATGKAIEAITADQA
-1876 NTLIG
+1876 STLIG
-1881 IGYAMQ
+1881 IGYALQ
-1887 ISIEQGNTTRE
+1887 SAVEQGNATRE
-1898 SMRSNV
+1898 NIHSNV
-1904 ETICYYQTQISCDIS
+1904 EVICSYQMLMSDNIS
-1919 EIKDIQYQG
+1919 EIRDMQYQG
-1928 LNQLQQIVKNTEPI
+1928 LNQLQQIAKNTEPI
-1942 VAINENIASM
+1942 TGINENIANM
-1952 YKLMRERI
+1952 YKLIKERI

>member
-64 FKELSAIISEA
+64 FKELNAIISEA

-92 LSNATKTVETLKDRL
+92 LSNAAKTVETLKDRL

-222 RQRTEI
+222 RQRTET

-237 KLSEQVLQGKVSE
+237 KLSEQVLQGKASE
-250 EEYIKAKENA
+250 EEYIKAKESA

-311 ERAASIRKEAD
+311 ERAANIRKEAD

-338 TQKAQAEQKKEEE
+338 TQTAQAEQKKEEE

-399 LNVIKEY
+399 LNVIKDY

-563 FKFVGKIGIWGAGIA
+563 FKFVGKIGVWGAGIA
-578 AVGKGLFEA
+578 AVGKGLFES

-592 EFRVAMQPLN
+592 AFRVALQPLD
-602 HYMDASKVQEVS
+602 HYMDTDKIKDVR
-614 QNILSMTSKTTKSCA
+614 QNILALTATTTKSCA

-634 ALQFAKVWDGLKD
+634 ALQFVKVWDGLKD

-652 TQMIESS
+652 TQMIKSA

-667 RTSEEGAKAISQM
+667 KTSEEGAKAISKM

-692 EMNNIIASAAKH
+692 EMSNIIASASKH
-704 STDSFGEMSDAIA
+704 SVSSFGEMSDAIA
-717 SAGSTTALYGVTF
+717 SAGSTASLYGIGF
-730 EETATLI
+730 KEMATLI
-737 GYSSGQFGNAQKA
+737 GYSSGQFGDANKA
-750 ASKLSMLLMSMSK
+750 ASKFSMLLMSMSK

-810 ADAIEQYSKKLE
+810 ADAIEQYGEKLE
-822 NADAKN
+822 DAHAKN

-844 LNNEWNGFLT
+844 LKNEWNGFLT
-854 GLNANLTPTLT
+854 GLNANLTPVLT
-865 NILKFFRRILEGSQ
+865 NILKFFRKITGGAQEAADVLH
-879 QTASQLN
+879 
-886 YLKNYD
+886 YLKVMDNE
-892 KIHPGSNKNVDYTEK
+892 KGRSKASIGPVGTGGLNVNL
-907 VASKWYLS
+907 A
-915 GFPEAQLSAQTAAS
+915 G
-929 MRMES
+929 
-934 QKENTKSLT
+934 NTIAEGADVDL
-943 EQEEQLNKIFDRAYK
+943 YK
-958 KARDKYKPNPKKG
+958 KQRDALQKIYNKAVAAARNKYKPNSKKG

-989 NAIKNDPQAFS
+989 NAIENSPQNYSQFKKS
-1000 EFGNAFTY
+1000 RIY

-1014 KKRNTL
+1014 NKKNTL
-1020 TLNQKPNNTNTD
+1020 ALNQKPNNTNTD
-1032 LGGGFGGDD
+1032 LGGGFGDD

-1090 RRQKKLDFE
+1090 RRQRALDFE
-1099 KKLHQID
+1099 KKMHQLD

-1111 LKQANIQAAKAKYDN
+1111 LKQKNIDTAKANYEK
-1126 DPQNKKKEGFY
+1126 DPANKKKEGFY
-1137 ASGLDKKVTLTEKQQ
+1137 ALGLDKKVGLTSEQQKYIQTKKDTLLVENAESERKYLREQLQYYYDYLKEFGSIQEQKYAIAKEYDEKIAKATSPNQRKLLEEQKKSSLANVELEAVKQNIDWGSVFGDFGTMFKDQLEPTIKSLKQLASKTENVDEKKTIWELVSKLQKTGTLWDSDIFVTISNDLKTYQEAMRSYAEAQKKEQKVADELTE
-1152 KIISTKKEVVHAQV
+1152 A
-1166 REEDEKAL
+1166 EERL
-1174 KNLTD
+1174 KNAQKSGNEKDILDASATVD
-1179 KYRNEN
+1179 KLKN
-1185 QERLEIEKKYDA
+1185 QMSEAADA
-1197 DIKKIQEARAKK
+1197 TKGNKDAVV
-1209 QEELNKATTEEQK
+1209 KATTDLQTSSQRAINQFQQLESCLSGLTSGTLK
-1222 EELQKQID
+1222 GIGDALMGLDKLFGGKATDKAASSLVKMTTELFGSNSKLSKTLTKVLGESGMTGEIVSAALGILDILKDGVENLVSSLIDTILGAVNGLIKTALSPKTVTGILKSVFDGVTSIFDTLSFGTISNIFGDNSAKMESKIDKLNTSNEALKMSID
-1230 NLVLAEAKA
+1230 NLRDKIEKSNSLSEILNAQNKKEKQTKELEQNTSKQMIYETWKHGAWRSNLAASVEDNKGWKDAMKQVSAILGKNVKTSGDFLSLSAEEMQRIIDSDNGAELWAKILNEYNKEGGKGGRSSKLSDMLNQYVNDFGNVAQDMADEIKEKLNGISFDSMKDSFISALMDMDKNAEDFASDFSKIMQQALLNLSVDELINGSKNNPNGDSLKKLYDDMAEAMK
-1239 TKDKGEAIVS
+1239 
-1249 FDFDLLKKNPEYIQA
+1249 
-1264 FEDLNNVSNETLT
+1264 NETYK
-1277 SLIDMFE
+1277 SR
-1284 KFKTK
+1284 
-1289 AAESMSPDQIREFT
+1289 AEEFA
-1303 NTLQSMQDALLERE
+1303 QRQQKLLEQGMKMR
-1317 NPFTQVAETAVEYQ
+1317 
-1331 ISNAQVKALEDYIK
+1331 D
-1345 ALKEGKN
+1345 
-1352 IEQANIEV
+1352 
-1360 SKKLGKTYK
+1360 
-1369 NQEEAEKDL
+1369 
-1378 AKAKDKRNKAENKH
+1378 
-1392 QKAVKNLNAKINELA
+1392 ELA
-1407 DSINSL
+1407 
-1413 GDIIGGTEGQIL
+1413 Q
-1425 GIIGGVLSF
+1425 F
-1434 VTQTTEG
+1434 
-1441 IKLVAATGANAI
+1441 TG
-1453 SSIEKASVILGIIS
+1453 
-1467 AAIQLLQKI
+1467 
-1476 GSMFKD
+1476 
-1482 THAQY
+1482 
-1487 EEYAQKLKA
+1487 
-1496 VNDLTT
+1496 
-1502 AVNEYKLA
+1502 
-1510 VIKAQQQEKTWFAS
+1510 
-1524 TGLIDLRESWTYS
+1524 
-1537 QEALQGYLDKLTET
+1537 
-1551 QAIYQNESGGGW
+1551 
-1563 LTNSLKWVGSAVGKI
+1563 
-1578 VSLPGELVKKG
+1578 
-1589 LEALGVDMN
+1589 
-1598 NWLGDLTKG
+1598 
-1607 VVNFATGGFE
+1607 
-1617 AIFGAGIGKI
+1617 
-1627 IDDSN
+1627 
-1632 KYDKGTT
+1632 
-1639 AAYNNLRIET
+1639 
-1649 RKKSSG
+1649 
-1655 FLGSGIGGHKQKTK
+1655 
-1669 DLREWTKQKFGKDL
+1669 
-1683 FDENYMIDVDLAKTI
+1683 
-1698 LDKYGNKLVGETK
+1698 YG
-1711 ETLEELIKFKE
+1711 
-1722 EYDKFNEQLHEYVSE
+1722 
-1737 LYSPLVDNFTDALFD
+1737 
-1752 WFDNGKDVMDSFKQ
+1752 
-1766 YATSTFR
+1766 
-1773 EIAKEMIKSMV
+1773 
-1784 ITEIFNKYK
+1784 
-1793 DQLSNI
+1793 
-1799 YMAYISGAM
+1799 
-1808 SEEQFI
+1808 
-1814 NSMTGVVGSLTKD
+1814 
-1827 LEKGIPAAQ
+1827 
-1836 KTLTALDE
+1836 
-1844 SLRKA
+1844 
-1849 GYDLHEAEQSSQS
+1849 EQSSQS
-1862 ATGKAIEAVTADQA
+1862 ATGKAIEAITADQA
-1876 NTLIG
+1876 STLIG
-1881 IGYAMQ
+1881 IGYALQ
-1887 ISIEQGNTTRE
+1887 SAIEQGNATRE
-1898 SMRSNV
+1898 NIHSNV
-1904 ETICYYQTQISCDIS
+1904 EVICSYQMLMSDNIS
-1919 EIKDIQYQG
+1919 EIRDMQYQG
-1928 LNQLQQIVKNTEPI
+1928 LNQLQQIAKNTEPI
-1942 VAINENIASM
+1942 TGINENIANM
-1952 YKLMRERI
+1952 YKLMKERI

>member
-40 ARMTKALND
+40 ARMTKALSD

-64 FKELSAIISEA
+64 FKELNAIISEA

-92 LSNATKTVETLKDRL
+92 LSNAAKTVETLKDRL

-222 RQRTEI
+222 RQRTET

-237 KLSEQVLQGKVSE
+237 KLSEQVLQGKASE
-250 EEYIKAKENA
+250 EEYIKAKESA

-311 ERAASIRKEAD
+311 ERAANIRKEAD

-338 TQKAQAEQKKEEE
+338 TQTAQAEQKKEEE

-399 LNVIKEY
+399 LNVIKDY

-563 FKFVGKIGIWGAGIA
+563 FKFVGKIGVWGAGIA
-578 AVGKGLFEA
+578 AVGKGLFES

-592 EFRVAMQPLN
+592 AFRVALQPLD
-602 HYMDASKVQEVS
+602 HYMDTDKIKDVR
-614 QNILSMTSKTTKSCA
+614 QNILALTATTTKSCA

-634 ALQFAKVWDGLKD
+634 ALQFVKVWDGLKD

-652 TQMIESS
+652 TQMIKSA

-667 RTSEEGAKAISQM
+667 KTSEEGAKAISKM

-692 EMNNIIASAAKH
+692 EMSNIIASASKH
-704 STDSFGEMSDAIA
+704 SVSSFGEMSDAIA
-717 SAGSTTALYGVTF
+717 SAGSTASLYGIGF
-730 EETATLI
+730 KEMATLI
-737 GYSSGQFGNAQKA
+737 GYSSGQFGDANKA
-750 ASKLSMLLMSMSK
+750 ASKFSMLLMSMSK

-810 ADAIEQYSKKLE
+810 ADAIEQYGKKLE
-822 NADAKN
+822 DAHAKN
-828 ELLGDL
+828 ELLSDL
-834 SQRASTNLKA
+834 SSRASVNLAA
-844 LNNEWNGFLT
+844 LKNEWNGFLT
-854 GLNANLTPTLT
+854 GLNANLTPVLT
-865 NILKFFRRILEGSQ
+865 NILKFFRTITGGAQEAADVLH
-879 QTASQLN
+879 
-886 YLKNYD
+886 YLKVMDNE
-892 KIHPGSNKNVDYTEK
+892 KGRSKASIGPVGTGGFNANLAGSTIAEGADVD
-907 VASKWYLS
+907 L
-915 GFPEAQLSAQTAAS
+915 
-929 MRMES
+929 
-934 QKENTKSLT
+934 
-943 EQEEQLNKIFDRAYK
+943 YK
-958 KARDKYKPNPKKG
+958 KQRDALQKIYSKAVAAARNKYKPNSKTG
-971 YQGISAEGMF
+971 YKGISAEGMF

-989 NAIKNDPQAFS
+989 NAIENSPQNYSQFKKS
-1000 EFGNAFTY
+1000 RIY

-1014 KKRNTL
+1014 NKKNTL
-1020 TLNQKPNNTNTD
+1020 ALNQKPNNTNTD

-1090 RRQKKLDFE
+1090 RRQRALDFE
-1099 KKLHQID
+1099 KKMHQLD

-1111 LKQANIQAAKAKYDN
+1111 LKQKNIDTAKANYEK
-1126 DPQNKKKEGFY
+1126 DPANKKKEGFY
-1137 ASGLDKKVTLTEKQQ
+1137 ALGLDKKVGLTSEQQKYIQTKKDTLLVENAESERKYLREQLQYYYDYLKEFGSIQEQKYAIAKEYDEKIAKATSPNQRKLLEEQKKSSLANVELEAVKQNIDWGSVFGDFGTMFKDQLEPTIKSLKQLASKTENVDEKKTIWELVSKLQKTGTLWDSDIFVTISNDLKTYQEAMRSYAEAQKKEQKVADELTE
-1152 KIISTKKEVVHAQV
+1152 A
-1166 REEDEKAL
+1166 EERL
-1174 KNLTD
+1174 KNAQKSGNEKDILDASATVD
-1179 KYRNEN
+1179 KLKN
-1185 QERLEIEKKYDA
+1185 QMSEAADA
-1197 DIKKIQEARAKK
+1197 TKGNKDAVV
-1209 QEELNKATTEEQK
+1209 KATTDLQTSSQRAVNQFQQLESCLSGLTSGTLK
-1222 EELQKQID
+1222 GIGDALMGLDKLFGGKATDKAASSLVKMTTELFGSNSKLSKTLTKVLGESGMTGEIVSAALGILDILKDGVENLVSSLIDTILGAVNGLIKTVLSPKTVTGILKSVFDGVTSIFDTLSFGTISNIFGDNSAKMESKIDKLNTSNEALKMSID
-1230 NLVLAEAKA
+1230 NLRDKIEKSNSLSEILNAQNKKEKQTKELEQNTSKQMIYETWKHGAWRSNLAASVEDNKGWKDAMKQVSAILGKKVKTSGDFLSLSAEEMQRIIDSDNGAELWAKILNEYNKEGGKGGRSDKLSDMLNQYVNDFGNVAQDMADEIKEKLNGISFDSMKDSFISALMDMDKNAEDFASDFSKIMQQALLNLSVDELINGSENNPNSDSLKKLYDDMAEAMK
-1239 TKDKGEAIVS
+1239 
-1249 FDFDLLKKNPEYIQA
+1249 
-1264 FEDLNNVSNETLT
+1264 NETYK
-1277 SLIDMFE
+1277 SR
-1284 KFKTK
+1284 
-1289 AAESMSPDQIREFT
+1289 AEEFA
-1303 NTLQSMQDALLERE
+1303 QRQQKLLEQGMKMR
-1317 NPFTQVAETAVEYQ
+1317 
-1331 ISNAQVKALEDYIK
+1331 D
-1345 ALKEGKN
+1345 
-1352 IEQANIEV
+1352 
-1360 SKKLGKTYK
+1360 
-1369 NQEEAEKDL
+1369 
-1378 AKAKDKRNKAENKH
+1378 
-1392 QKAVKNLNAKINELA
+1392 ELA
-1407 DSINSL
+1407 
-1413 GDIIGGTEGQIL
+1413 Q
-1425 GIIGGVLSF
+1425 F
-1434 VTQTTEG
+1434 
-1441 IKLVAATGANAI
+1441 TG
-1453 SSIEKASVILGIIS
+1453 
-1467 AAIQLLQKI
+1467 
-1476 GSMFKD
+1476 
-1482 THAQY
+1482 
-1487 EEYAQKLKA
+1487 
-1496 VNDLTT
+1496 
-1502 AVNEYKLA
+1502 
-1510 VIKAQQQEKTWFAS
+1510 
-1524 TGLIDLRESWTYS
+1524 
-1537 QEALQGYLDKLTET
+1537 
-1551 QAIYQNESGGGW
+1551 
-1563 LTNSLKWVGSAVGKI
+1563 
-1578 VSLPGELVKKG
+1578 
-1589 LEALGVDMN
+1589 
-1598 NWLGDLTKG
+1598 
-1607 VVNFATGGFE
+1607 
-1617 AIFGAGIGKI
+1617 
-1627 IDDSN
+1627 
-1632 KYDKGTT
+1632 
-1639 AAYNNLRIET
+1639 
-1649 RKKSSG
+1649 
-1655 FLGSGIGGHKQKTK
+1655 
-1669 DLREWTKQKFGKDL
+1669 
-1683 FDENYMIDVDLAKTI
+1683 
-1698 LDKYGNKLVGETK
+1698 YG
-1711 ETLEELIKFKE
+1711 
-1722 EYDKFNEQLHEYVSE
+1722 
-1737 LYSPLVDNFTDALFD
+1737 
-1752 WFDNGKDVMDSFKQ
+1752 
-1766 YATSTFR
+1766 
-1773 EIAKEMIKSMV
+1773 
-1784 ITEIFNKYK
+1784 
-1793 DQLSNI
+1793 
-1799 YMAYISGAM
+1799 
-1808 SEEQFI
+1808 
-1814 NSMTGVVGSLTKD
+1814 
-1827 LEKGIPAAQ
+1827 
-1836 KTLTALDE
+1836 
-1844 SLRKA
+1844 
-1849 GYDLHEAEQSSQS
+1849 EQSSQS
-1862 ATGKAIEAVTADQA
+1862 ATGKAIEAITADQA
-1876 NTLIG
+1876 STLIG
-1881 IGYAMQ
+1881 IGYALQ
-1887 ISIEQGNTTRE
+1887 SAVEQGNATRE
-1898 SMRSNV
+1898 NIHSNV
-1904 ETICYYQTQISCDIS
+1904 EVICSYQMLMSDNIS
-1919 EIKDIQYQG
+1919 EIRDMQYQG
-1928 LNQLQQIVKNTEPI
+1928 LNQLQQIAKNTEPI
-1942 VAINENIASM
+1942 TGINENIANM
-1952 YKLMRERI
+1952 YKLIKERI

>member
-64 FKELSAIISEA
+64 FKELNAIISEA

-92 LSNATKTVETLKDRL
+92 LSNAAKTVETLKDRL

-187 GAESVAHAANAEKIG
+187 GAESVAHAANAGKIG

-222 RQRTEI
+222 RQRTET

-237 KLSEQVLQGKVSE
+237 KLSEQVLQGKASE
-250 EEYIKAKENA
+250 EEYIKAKESA

-311 ERAASIRKEAD
+311 ERAANIRKEAD

-338 TQKAQAEQKKEEE
+338 TQTAQAEQKKEEE

-399 LNVIKEY
+399 LNVIKDY

-563 FKFVGKIGIWGAGIA
+563 FKFVGKIGVWGAGIA
-578 AVGKGLFEA
+578 AVGKGLFES

-592 EFRVAMQPLN
+592 AFRVALQPLD
-602 HYMDASKVQEVS
+602 HYMDTDKIKDVR
-614 QNILSMTSKTTKSCA
+614 QNILALTATTTKSCA

-634 ALQFAKVWDGLKD
+634 ALQFVKVWDGLKD

-652 TQMIESS
+652 TQMIKSA

-667 RTSEEGAKAISQM
+667 KTSEEGAKAISKM

-692 EMNNIIASAAKH
+692 EMSNIIASASKH
-704 STDSFGEMSDAIA
+704 SVSSFGEMSDAIA
-717 SAGSTTALYGVTF
+717 SAGSTASLYGIGF
-730 EETATLI
+730 KEMATLI
-737 GYSSGQFGNAQKA
+737 GYSSGQFGDANKA
-750 ASKLSMLLMSMSK
+750 ASKFSMLLMSMSK

-789 ENVASKFMAR
+789 ENVVSKFMAR

-810 ADAIEQYSKKLE
+810 ADAIEQYGKKLE
-822 NADAKN
+822 NAHAKN
-828 ELLGDL
+828 ELLSDL
-834 SQRASTNLKA
+834 SSRASVNLAA
-844 LNNEWNGFLT
+844 LKNEWNGFLT
-854 GLNANLTPTLT
+854 GLNANLTPVLT
-865 NILKFFRRILEGSQ
+865 NILKFFRTITGGAQEAADVLH
-879 QTASQLN
+879 
-886 YLKNYD
+886 YLKVMDNE
-892 KIHPGSNKNVDYTEK
+892 KGRSKASIGPVGTGGFNANLAGSTIAEGADVD
-907 VASKWYLS
+907 L
-915 GFPEAQLSAQTAAS
+915 
-929 MRMES
+929 
-934 QKENTKSLT
+934 
-943 EQEEQLNKIFDRAYK
+943 YK
-958 KARDKYKPNPKKG
+958 KQRDALQKIYSKAVAAARNKYKPNSKTG
-971 YQGISAEGMF
+971 YKGISAEGMF

-989 NAIKNDPQAFS
+989 NAIENSPQNYSQFKKS
-1000 EFGNAFTY
+1000 RIY

-1014 KKRNTL
+1014 NKKNTL
-1020 TLNQKPNNTNTD
+1020 ALNQKPNNTNTD

-1090 RRQKKLDFE
+1090 RRQRALDFE
-1099 KKLHQID
+1099 KKMHQLD
-1106 EEAEQ
+1106 EGAEQ
-1111 LKQANIQAAKAKYDN
+1111 LKQKNIDTAKANYEK
-1126 DPQNKKKEGFY
+1126 DPANKKKEGFY
-1137 ASGLDKKVTLTEKQQ
+1137 ALGLDKKVGLTSEQQKYIQTKKDTLLVENAESERKYLREQLQYYYDYLKEFGSIQEQKYAIAKEYDEKIAKATSPNQRKLLEEQKKSSLANVELEAVKQNIDWGSVFGDFGTMFKDQLEPTIKSLKQLASKTENVDEKKTIWELVSKLQKTGTLWDSDIFVTISNDLKTYQEAMRSYAEAQKKEQKVADELTE
-1152 KIISTKKEVVHAQV
+1152 A
-1166 REEDEKAL
+1166 EERL
-1174 KNLTD
+1174 KNAQKSGNEKDILDASATVD
-1179 KYRNEN
+1179 KLKN
-1185 QERLEIEKKYDA
+1185 QMSEAADA
-1197 DIKKIQEARAKK
+1197 TKGNKDAVV
-1209 QEELNKATTEEQK
+1209 KATTDLQTSSQRAVNQFQQLESCLSGLTSGTLK
-1222 EELQKQID
+1222 GIGDALMGLDKLFGGKATDKAASSLVKMTTELFGSNSKLSKTLTKVLGESGMTGEIVSAALGILDILKDGVENLVSSLIDTILGAVNGLIKTALSPKTVTGILKSVFDGVTSIFDTLSFGTISNIFGDNSAKMESKIDKLNTSNEALKMSID
-1230 NLVLAEAKA
+1230 NLRDKIEKSNSLSEILNAQNKKEKQTKELEQNTSKQMIYETWKHGAWRSNLAASVEDNKGWKDAMKQVSAILGKKVKTSGDFLSLSAEEMQRIIDSDNGAELWAKILNEYNKEGGKGGRSDKLSDMLNQYVNDFGNVAQDMADEIKEKLNGISFDSMKDSFISALMDMDKNAEDFASDFSKIMQQALLNLSVDELINGSENNPNGDSLKKLYDDMAEAMK
-1239 TKDKGEAIVS
+1239 
-1249 FDFDLLKKNPEYIQA
+1249 
-1264 FEDLNNVSNETLT
+1264 NETYK
-1277 SLIDMFE
+1277 SR
-1284 KFKTK
+1284 
-1289 AAESMSPDQIREFT
+1289 AEEFA
-1303 NTLQSMQDALLERE
+1303 QRQQKLLEQGMKMR
-1317 NPFTQVAETAVEYQ
+1317 
-1331 ISNAQVKALEDYIK
+1331 D
-1345 ALKEGKN
+1345 
-1352 IEQANIEV
+1352 
-1360 SKKLGKTYK
+1360 
-1369 NQEEAEKDL
+1369 
-1378 AKAKDKRNKAENKH
+1378 
-1392 QKAVKNLNAKINELA
+1392 ELA
-1407 DSINSL
+1407 
-1413 GDIIGGTEGQIL
+1413 Q
-1425 GIIGGVLSF
+1425 F
-1434 VTQTTEG
+1434 
-1441 IKLVAATGANAI
+1441 TG
-1453 SSIEKASVILGIIS
+1453 
-1467 AAIQLLQKI
+1467 
-1476 GSMFKD
+1476 
-1482 THAQY
+1482 
-1487 EEYAQKLKA
+1487 
-1496 VNDLTT
+1496 
-1502 AVNEYKLA
+1502 
-1510 VIKAQQQEKTWFAS
+1510 
-1524 TGLIDLRESWTYS
+1524 
-1537 QEALQGYLDKLTET
+1537 
-1551 QAIYQNESGGGW
+1551 
-1563 LTNSLKWVGSAVGKI
+1563 
-1578 VSLPGELVKKG
+1578 
-1589 LEALGVDMN
+1589 
-1598 NWLGDLTKG
+1598 
-1607 VVNFATGGFE
+1607 
-1617 AIFGAGIGKI
+1617 
-1627 IDDSN
+1627 
-1632 KYDKGTT
+1632 
-1639 AAYNNLRIET
+1639 
-1649 RKKSSG
+1649 
-1655 FLGSGIGGHKQKTK
+1655 
-1669 DLREWTKQKFGKDL
+1669 
-1683 FDENYMIDVDLAKTI
+1683 
-1698 LDKYGNKLVGETK
+1698 YG
-1711 ETLEELIKFKE
+1711 
-1722 EYDKFNEQLHEYVSE
+1722 
-1737 LYSPLVDNFTDALFD
+1737 
-1752 WFDNGKDVMDSFKQ
+1752 
-1766 YATSTFR
+1766 
-1773 EIAKEMIKSMV
+1773 
-1784 ITEIFNKYK
+1784 
-1793 DQLSNI
+1793 
-1799 YMAYISGAM
+1799 
-1808 SEEQFI
+1808 
-1814 NSMTGVVGSLTKD
+1814 
-1827 LEKGIPAAQ
+1827 
-1836 KTLTALDE
+1836 
-1844 SLRKA
+1844 
-1849 GYDLHEAEQSSQS
+1849 EQSSQS
-1862 ATGKAIEAVTADQA
+1862 ATGKAIEAITADQA
-1876 NTLIG
+1876 STLIG
-1881 IGYAMQ
+1881 IGYALQ
-1887 ISIEQGNTTRE
+1887 SAVEQGNATRE
-1898 SMRSNV
+1898 NIHSNV
-1904 ETICYYQTQISCDIS
+1904 EVICSYQMLMSDNIS
-1919 EIKDIQYQG
+1919 EIRDMQYQG
-1928 LNQLQQIVKNTEPI
+1928 LNQLQQIAKNTEPI
-1942 VAINENIASM
+1942 TGINENIANM
-1952 YKLMRERI
+1952 YKLIKERI

>member
-40 ARMTKALND
+40 ARMTKALSD

-64 FKELSAIISEA
+64 FKELNAIISEA

-92 LSNATKTVETLKDRL
+92 LSNAAKTVETLKDRL

-222 RQRTEI
+222 RQRTET

-237 KLSEQVLQGKVSE
+237 KLSEQVLQGKASE
-250 EEYIKAKENA
+250 EEYIKAKESA

-311 ERAASIRKEAD
+311 ERAANIRKEAD

-338 TQKAQAEQKKEEE
+338 TQTAQAEQKKEEE

-399 LNVIKEY
+399 LNVIKDY

-563 FKFVGKIGIWGAGIA
+563 FKFVGKIGVWGAGIA
-578 AVGKGLFEA
+578 AVGKGLFES

-592 EFRVAMQPLN
+592 AFRVALQPLD
-602 HYMDASKVQEVS
+602 HYMDTDKIKDVR
-614 QNILSMTSKTTKSCA
+614 QNILALTATTTKSCA

-634 ALQFAKVWDGLKD
+634 ALQFVKVWDGLKD

-652 TQMIESS
+652 TQMIKSA

-667 RTSEEGAKAISQM
+667 KTSEEGAKAISKM

-692 EMNNIIASAAKH
+692 EMSNIIASASKH
-704 STDSFGEMSDAIA
+704 SVSSFGEMSDAIA
-717 SAGSTTALYGVTF
+717 SAGSTASLYGIGF
-730 EETATLI
+730 KEMATLI
-737 GYSSGQFGNAQKA
+737 GYSSGQFGDANKA
-750 ASKLSMLLMSMSK
+750 ASKFSMLLMSMSK

-810 ADAIEQYSKKLE
+810 ADAIEQYGKKLE
-822 NADAKN
+822 DAHAKN
-828 ELLGDL
+828 ELLSDL
-834 SQRASTNLKA
+834 SSRASVNLAA
-844 LNNEWNGFLT
+844 LKNEWNGFLT
-854 GLNANLTPTLT
+854 GLNANLTPVLT
-865 NILKFFRRILEGSQ
+865 NILKFFRTITGGAQEAADVLH
-879 QTASQLN
+879 
-886 YLKNYD
+886 YLKVMDNE
-892 KIHPGSNKNVDYTEK
+892 KGRSKASIGPVGTGGFNANLAGSTIAEGADVD
-907 VASKWYLS
+907 L
-915 GFPEAQLSAQTAAS
+915 
-929 MRMES
+929 
-934 QKENTKSLT
+934 
-943 EQEEQLNKIFDRAYK
+943 YK
-958 KARDKYKPNPKKG
+958 KQRDALQKIYSKAVAAARNKYKPNSKTG
-971 YQGISAEGMF
+971 YKGISAEGMF

-989 NAIKNDPQAFS
+989 NAIENSPQNYSQFKKS
-1000 EFGNAFTY
+1000 RIY

-1014 KKRNTL
+1014 NKKNTL
-1020 TLNQKPNNTNTD
+1020 ALNQKPNNTNTD

-1090 RRQKKLDFE
+1090 RRQRALDFE
-1099 KKLHQID
+1099 KKMHQLD

-1111 LKQANIQAAKAKYDN
+1111 LKQKNIDTAKANYEK
-1126 DPQNKKKEGFY
+1126 DPANKKKEGFY
-1137 ASGLDKKVTLTEKQQ
+1137 ALGLDKKVGLTSEQQKYIQTKKDTLLVENAESERKYLREQLQYYYDYLKEFGSIQEQKYAIAKEYDEKIAKATSPNQRKLLEEQKKSSLANVELEAVKQNIDWGSVFGDFGTMFKDQLEPTIKSLKQLASKTENVDEKKTIWELVSKLQKTGTLWDSDIFVTISNDLKTYQEAMRSYAEAQKKEQKVADELTE
-1152 KIISTKKEVVHAQV
+1152 A
-1166 REEDEKAL
+1166 EERL
-1174 KNLTD
+1174 KNAQKSGNEKDILDASATVD
-1179 KYRNEN
+1179 KLKN
-1185 QERLEIEKKYDA
+1185 QMSEAADA
-1197 DIKKIQEARAKK
+1197 TKGNKDAVV
-1209 QEELNKATTEEQK
+1209 KATTDLQTSSQRAVNQFQQLESCLSGLTSGTLK
-1222 EELQKQID
+1222 GIGDALMGLDKLFGGKATDKAASSLVKMTTELFGSNSKLSKTLTKVLGESGMTGEIVSAALGILDILKDGVENLVSSLIDTILGAVNGLIKTALSPKTVTGILKSVFDGVTSIFDTLSFGTISNIFGDNSAKMESKIDKLNTSNEALKMSID
-1230 NLVLAEAKA
+1230 NLRDKIEKSNSLSEILNAQNKKEKQTKELEQNTSKQMIYETWKHGAWRSNLAASVEDNKGWKDAMKQVSAILGKKVKTSGDFLSLSAEEMQRIIDSDNGAELWAKILNEYNKEGGKGGRSDKLSDMLNQYVNDFGNVAQDMADEIKEKLNGISFDSMKDSFISALMDMDKNAEDFASDFSKIMQQALLNLSVDELINGSENNPNGDSLKKLYDDMAEAMK
-1239 TKDKGEAIVS
+1239 
-1249 FDFDLLKKNPEYIQA
+1249 
-1264 FEDLNNVSNETLT
+1264 NETYK
-1277 SLIDMFE
+1277 SR
-1284 KFKTK
+1284 
-1289 AAESMSPDQIREFT
+1289 AEEFA
-1303 NTLQSMQDALLERE
+1303 QRQQKLLGQGMKMR
-1317 NPFTQVAETAVEYQ
+1317 
-1331 ISNAQVKALEDYIK
+1331 D
-1345 ALKEGKN
+1345 
-1352 IEQANIEV
+1352 
-1360 SKKLGKTYK
+1360 
-1369 NQEEAEKDL
+1369 
-1378 AKAKDKRNKAENKH
+1378 
-1392 QKAVKNLNAKINELA
+1392 ELA
-1407 DSINSL
+1407 
-1413 GDIIGGTEGQIL
+1413 Q
-1425 GIIGGVLSF
+1425 F
-1434 VTQTTEG
+1434 
-1441 IKLVAATGANAI
+1441 TG
-1453 SSIEKASVILGIIS
+1453 
-1467 AAIQLLQKI
+1467 
-1476 GSMFKD
+1476 
-1482 THAQY
+1482 
-1487 EEYAQKLKA
+1487 
-1496 VNDLTT
+1496 
-1502 AVNEYKLA
+1502 
-1510 VIKAQQQEKTWFAS
+1510 
-1524 TGLIDLRESWTYS
+1524 
-1537 QEALQGYLDKLTET
+1537 
-1551 QAIYQNESGGGW
+1551 
-1563 LTNSLKWVGSAVGKI
+1563 
-1578 VSLPGELVKKG
+1578 
-1589 LEALGVDMN
+1589 
-1598 NWLGDLTKG
+1598 
-1607 VVNFATGGFE
+1607 
-1617 AIFGAGIGKI
+1617 
-1627 IDDSN
+1627 
-1632 KYDKGTT
+1632 
-1639 AAYNNLRIET
+1639 
-1649 RKKSSG
+1649 
-1655 FLGSGIGGHKQKTK
+1655 
-1669 DLREWTKQKFGKDL
+1669 
-1683 FDENYMIDVDLAKTI
+1683 
-1698 LDKYGNKLVGETK
+1698 YG
-1711 ETLEELIKFKE
+1711 
-1722 EYDKFNEQLHEYVSE
+1722 
-1737 LYSPLVDNFTDALFD
+1737 
-1752 WFDNGKDVMDSFKQ
+1752 
-1766 YATSTFR
+1766 
-1773 EIAKEMIKSMV
+1773 
-1784 ITEIFNKYK
+1784 
-1793 DQLSNI
+1793 
-1799 YMAYISGAM
+1799 
-1808 SEEQFI
+1808 
-1814 NSMTGVVGSLTKD
+1814 
-1827 LEKGIPAAQ
+1827 
-1836 KTLTALDE
+1836 
-1844 SLRKA
+1844 
-1849 GYDLHEAEQSSQS
+1849 EQSSQS
-1862 ATGKAIEAVTADQA
+1862 ATGKAIEAITADQA
-1876 NTLIG
+1876 STLIG
-1881 IGYAMQ
+1881 IGYALQ
-1887 ISIEQGNTTRE
+1887 SAVEQGNATRE
-1898 SMRSNV
+1898 NIHSNV
-1904 ETICYYQTQISCDIS
+1904 EVICSYQMLMSDNIS
-1919 EIKDIQYQG
+1919 EIRDMQYQG
-1928 LNQLQQIVKNTEPI
+1928 LNQLQQIAKNTEPI
-1942 VAINENIASM
+1942 TGINENIANM
-1952 YKLMRERI
+1952 YKLIKERI

>member
-64 FKELSAIISEA
+64 FKELNAIISEA

-92 LSNATKTVETLKDRL
+92 LSNAAKTVETLKDRL

-222 RQRTEI
+222 RQRTET

-237 KLSEQVLQGKVSE
+237 KLSEQVLQGKASE
-250 EEYIKAKENA
+250 EEYIKAKESA

-311 ERAASIRKEAD
+311 ERAANIRKEAD

-338 TQKAQAEQKKEEE
+338 TQTAQAEQKKEEE

-399 LNVIKEY
+399 LNVIKDY

-411 AIKEKQQQIADITA
+411 AIKEKQQQIADITS

-652 TQMIESS
+652 AQMIESS

-810 ADAIEQYSKKLE
+810 ADAIEQYGKKLKD
-822 NADAKN
+822 ADAKN

-834 SQRASTNLKA
+834 SQRASTNLEA
-844 LNNEWNGFLT
+844 LKNEWNGFLT
-854 GLNANLTPTLT
+854 GLNANLTPVLT
-865 NILKFFRRILEGSQ
+865 TILKFFRTITGGAQEAADVLH
-879 QTASQLN
+879 
-886 YLKNYD
+886 YLKVMDNEKGRSKASIGPVGTGGFNANLAGNTIAEGAD
-892 KIHPGSNKNVDYTEK
+892 VD
-907 VASKWYLS
+907 L
-915 GFPEAQLSAQTAAS
+915 
-929 MRMES
+929 
-934 QKENTKSLT
+934 
-943 EQEEQLNKIFDRAYK
+943 YK
-958 KARDKYKPNPKKG
+958 KQRDALQKIYNKAVAAARNKYKPNSKKG
-971 YQGISAEGMF
+971 YQGISAEGLF

-989 NAIKNDPQAFS
+989 NAIENSPQNYSQFKKS
-1000 EFGNAFTY
+1000 RIY

-1014 KKRNTL
+1014 NKKNTL
-1020 TLNQKPNNTNTD
+1020 ALNQKPNNTNTD

-1090 RRQKKLDFE
+1090 RRQRALDFE
-1099 KKLHQID
+1099 KKMHQLD

-1111 LKQANIQAAKAKYDN
+1111 LKQKNIDTAKANYEK
-1126 DPQNKKKEGFY
+1126 DPANKKKEGFY
-1137 ASGLDKKVTLTEKQQ
+1137 ALGLDKKVGLTSEQQKYIQTKKDTLLVENAESERKYLREQLQYYYDYLKEFGSIQEQKYAIAKEYDEKIAKATSPNQRKLLEEQKKSSLANVELEAVKQNIDWGSVFGDFGTMFKDQLEPTIKSLKQLASKTENVDEKKTIWELVSKLQKTGTLWDSDIFVTISNDLKTYQEAMRSYAEAQKKEQKVADELTE
-1152 KIISTKKEVVHAQV
+1152 A
-1166 REEDEKAL
+1166 EERL
-1174 KNLTD
+1174 KNAQKSGNEKDILDASATVD
-1179 KYRNEN
+1179 KLKN
-1185 QERLEIEKKYDA
+1185 QMSEAADA
-1197 DIKKIQEARAKK
+1197 TKGNKDAVV
-1209 QEELNKATTEEQK
+1209 KATTDLQTSSQRAVNQFQQLESCLSGLTSGTLK
-1222 EELQKQID
+1222 GIGDALMGLDKLFGGKATDKAASSLVKMTTELFGSNSKLSKTLTKVLGESGMTGEIVSAALGILDILKDGVENLVSSLIDTILGAVNGLIKTALSPKTVTGILKSVFDGVTSIFDTLSFGTISNIFGDNSAKMESKIDKLNTSNEALKMSID
-1230 NLVLAEAKA
+1230 NLRDKIEKSNSLSEILNAQNKKEKQTKELEQNTSKQMIYETWKHGAWRSNLAASVEDNKGWKDAMKQVSAILGKKVKTSGDFLSLSAEEMQRIIDSDNGAELWAKILNEYNKEGGKGGRSDKLSDMLNQYVNDFGNVAQDMADEIKEKLNGISFDSMKDSFISALMDMDKNAEDFASDFSKIMQQALLNLSVDELINGSENNPNGDSLKKLYDDMAEAMK
-1239 TKDKGEAIVS
+1239 
-1249 FDFDLLKKNPEYIQA
+1249 
-1264 FEDLNNVSNETLT
+1264 NETYK
-1277 SLIDMFE
+1277 SR
-1284 KFKTK
+1284 
-1289 AAESMSPDQIREFT
+1289 AEEFA
-1303 NTLQSMQDALLERE
+1303 QRQQKLLEQGMKMR
-1317 NPFTQVAETAVEYQ
+1317 
-1331 ISNAQVKALEDYIK
+1331 D
-1345 ALKEGKN
+1345 
-1352 IEQANIEV
+1352 
-1360 SKKLGKTYK
+1360 
-1369 NQEEAEKDL
+1369 
-1378 AKAKDKRNKAENKH
+1378 
-1392 QKAVKNLNAKINELA
+1392 ELA
-1407 DSINSL
+1407 
-1413 GDIIGGTEGQIL
+1413 Q
-1425 GIIGGVLSF
+1425 F
-1434 VTQTTEG
+1434 
-1441 IKLVAATGANAI
+1441 TG
-1453 SSIEKASVILGIIS
+1453 
-1467 AAIQLLQKI
+1467 
-1476 GSMFKD
+1476 
-1482 THAQY
+1482 
-1487 EEYAQKLKA
+1487 
-1496 VNDLTT
+1496 
-1502 AVNEYKLA
+1502 
-1510 VIKAQQQEKTWFAS
+1510 
-1524 TGLIDLRESWTYS
+1524 
-1537 QEALQGYLDKLTET
+1537 
-1551 QAIYQNESGGGW
+1551 
-1563 LTNSLKWVGSAVGKI
+1563 
-1578 VSLPGELVKKG
+1578 
-1589 LEALGVDMN
+1589 
-1598 NWLGDLTKG
+1598 
-1607 VVNFATGGFE
+1607 
-1617 AIFGAGIGKI
+1617 
-1627 IDDSN
+1627 
-1632 KYDKGTT
+1632 
-1639 AAYNNLRIET
+1639 
-1649 RKKSSG
+1649 
-1655 FLGSGIGGHKQKTK
+1655 
-1669 DLREWTKQKFGKDL
+1669 
-1683 FDENYMIDVDLAKTI
+1683 
-1698 LDKYGNKLVGETK
+1698 YG
-1711 ETLEELIKFKE
+1711 
-1722 EYDKFNEQLHEYVSE
+1722 
-1737 LYSPLVDNFTDALFD
+1737 
-1752 WFDNGKDVMDSFKQ
+1752 
-1766 YATSTFR
+1766 
-1773 EIAKEMIKSMV
+1773 
-1784 ITEIFNKYK
+1784 
-1793 DQLSNI
+1793 
-1799 YMAYISGAM
+1799 
-1808 SEEQFI
+1808 
-1814 NSMTGVVGSLTKD
+1814 
-1827 LEKGIPAAQ
+1827 
-1836 KTLTALDE
+1836 
-1844 SLRKA
+1844 
-1849 GYDLHEAEQSSQS
+1849 EQSSQS
-1862 ATGKAIEAVTADQA
+1862 ATGKAIEAITADQA
-1876 NTLIG
+1876 STLIG
-1881 IGYAMQ
+1881 IGYALQ
-1887 ISIEQGNTTRE
+1887 SAVEQGNATRE
-1898 SMRSNV
+1898 NIHSNV
-1904 ETICYYQTQISCDIS
+1904 EVICSYQMLMSDNIS
-1919 EIKDIQYQG
+1919 EIRDMQYQG
-1928 LNQLQQIVKNTEPI
+1928 LNQLQQIAKNTEPI
-1942 VAINENIASM
+1942 TGINENIANM
-1952 YKLMRERI
+1952 YKLIKERI

>member
-64 FKELSAIISEA
+64 FKELNAIISEA

-92 LSNATKTVETLKDRL
+92 LSNAAKTVETLKDRL

-222 RQRTEI
+222 RQRTET

-237 KLSEQVLQGKVSE
+237 KLSEQVLQGKASE
-250 EEYIKAKENA
+250 EEYIKAKESA

-311 ERAASIRKEAD
+311 ERAANIRKEAD

-338 TQKAQAEQKKEEE
+338 TQTAQAEQKKEEE

-399 LNVIKEY
+399 LNVIKDY

-538 SKVKGIFGGLK
+538 SKVKGIFGGLE

-563 FKFVGKIGIWGAGIA
+563 FKFVGKIGVWGAGIA
-578 AVGKGLFEA
+578 AVGKGLFES

-592 EFRVAMQPLN
+592 AFRVALQPLD
-602 HYMDASKVQEVS
+602 HYMDTDKIKDVR
-614 QNILSMTSKTTKSCA
+614 QNILALRVTTTKSCA
-629 DMANA
+629 DAANA
-634 ALQFAKVWDGLKD
+634 ALQFVKVWDGLKD

-652 TQMIESS
+652 TQMIKSA

-667 RTSEEGAKAISQM
+667 KTSEEGAKDISKM

-692 EMNNIIASAAKH
+692 EMSNIIASASKH
-704 STDSFGEMSDAIA
+704 SVSSFEEMSDAIA
-717 SAGSTTALYGVTF
+717 SAGSTASLYGIGF
-730 EETATLI
+730 KEMATLI
-737 GYSSGQFGNAQKA
+737 GYSSGQFGDANKA
-750 ASKLSMLLMSMSK
+750 ASKFSMLLMSMSK

-810 ADAIEQYSKKLE
+810 ADAIEQYGKKLE
-822 NADAKN
+822 DAHAKN
-828 ELLGDL
+828 ELLSDL
-834 SQRASTNLKA
+834 SSRASVNLAA
-844 LNNEWNGFLT
+844 LKNEWNGFLT
-854 GLNANLTPTLT
+854 GLNVNLTPVLT
-865 NILKFFRRILEGSQ
+865 KFLNFFRTITGGAQEAADVLH
-879 QTASQLN
+879 
-886 YLKNYD
+886 YLKVMDNE
-892 KIHPGSNKNVDYTEK
+892 KGRSKASIGPVGTGGFNANLAGSAIAEGADVD
-907 VASKWYLS
+907 L
-915 GFPEAQLSAQTAAS
+915 
-929 MRMES
+929 
-934 QKENTKSLT
+934 
-943 EQEEQLNKIFDRAYK
+943 YK
-958 KARDKYKPNPKKG
+958 KQRDALQKIYSKAVAAARNKYKPNSKTG
-971 YQGISAEGMF
+971 YKGISAEGMF

-989 NAIKNDPQAFS
+989 NAIENSPQNYSQFKKS
-1000 EFGNAFTY
+1000 RIY

-1014 KKRNTL
+1014 NKKNTL
-1020 TLNQKPNNTNTD
+1020 ALNQKPNNTNTD

-1090 RRQKKLDFE
+1090 RRQRALDFE
-1099 KKLHQID
+1099 KKMHQLD

-1111 LKQANIQAAKAKYDN
+1111 LKQKNIDTAKANYEK
-1126 DPQNKKKEGFY
+1126 DPANKKKEGFY
-1137 ASGLDKKVTLTEKQQ
+1137 ALGLDKKVGLTSEQQKYIQTKKDTLLVENAESERKYLREQLQYYYDYLKEFGSIQEQKYAIAKEYDEKIAKATSPNQRKLLEEQKKSSLANVELEAVKQNIDWGSVFGDFGTMFKDQLEPTIKSLKQLASKTENVDEKKTIWELVSKLQKTGTLWDSDIFVTISNDLKTYQEAMRSYAEAQKKEQKVADELTE
-1152 KIISTKKEVVHAQV
+1152 A
-1166 REEDEKAL
+1166 EERL
-1174 KNLTD
+1174 KNAQKSGNEKDILDASATVD
-1179 KYRNEN
+1179 KLKN
-1185 QERLEIEKKYDA
+1185 QMSEAADA
-1197 DIKKIQEARAKK
+1197 TKGNKDAVV
-1209 QEELNKATTEEQK
+1209 KATTDLQTSSQRAVNQFQK
-1222 EELQKQID
+1222 LESCLSGLTSGTLKGIGDALMGLDKLFGGKATDKAASSLVKMTTELFGSNSKLSKTLTKVLGESGMTGEIVSAALGILDILKGGVENLVSSLIDTILGAVNGLIKTALSPKTVTGILKSVFDGVTSIFDTLSFGTISNIFGDNSAKMESKIDKLNTSNEALKMSID
-1230 NLVLAEAKA
+1230 NLRDKIEKSNSLSEILNAQNKKEKQTKELEQNTSKQMIYETWKHGAWRSNLAASVEDNKGWKDAMKQVSAILGKKVKTSGDFLSLSAEEMQRIIDSDNGAELWAKILNEYNKEGGKGGRSDKLSDMLNQYVNDFGNVAQDMADEIKEKLNGISFDSMKDSFISALMDMDKNAEDFASDFSKIMQQALLNLSVDELINGSENNPNGDSLKKLYDDMAEAMK
-1239 TKDKGEAIVS
+1239 
-1249 FDFDLLKKNPEYIQA
+1249 
-1264 FEDLNNVSNETLT
+1264 NETYK
-1277 SLIDMFE
+1277 SR
-1284 KFKTK
+1284 
-1289 AAESMSPDQIREFT
+1289 AEEFA
-1303 NTLQSMQDALLERE
+1303 QRQQKLLEQGMKMR
-1317 NPFTQVAETAVEYQ
+1317 
-1331 ISNAQVKALEDYIK
+1331 D
-1345 ALKEGKN
+1345 
-1352 IEQANIEV
+1352 
-1360 SKKLGKTYK
+1360 
-1369 NQEEAEKDL
+1369 
-1378 AKAKDKRNKAENKH
+1378 
-1392 QKAVKNLNAKINELA
+1392 ELA
-1407 DSINSL
+1407 
-1413 GDIIGGTEGQIL
+1413 Q
-1425 GIIGGVLSF
+1425 F
-1434 VTQTTEG
+1434 
-1441 IKLVAATGANAI
+1441 TG
-1453 SSIEKASVILGIIS
+1453 
-1467 AAIQLLQKI
+1467 
-1476 GSMFKD
+1476 
-1482 THAQY
+1482 
-1487 EEYAQKLKA
+1487 
-1496 VNDLTT
+1496 
-1502 AVNEYKLA
+1502 
-1510 VIKAQQQEKTWFAS
+1510 
-1524 TGLIDLRESWTYS
+1524 
-1537 QEALQGYLDKLTET
+1537 
-1551 QAIYQNESGGGW
+1551 
-1563 LTNSLKWVGSAVGKI
+1563 
-1578 VSLPGELVKKG
+1578 
-1589 LEALGVDMN
+1589 
-1598 NWLGDLTKG
+1598 
-1607 VVNFATGGFE
+1607 
-1617 AIFGAGIGKI
+1617 
-1627 IDDSN
+1627 
-1632 KYDKGTT
+1632 
-1639 AAYNNLRIET
+1639 
-1649 RKKSSG
+1649 
-1655 FLGSGIGGHKQKTK
+1655 
-1669 DLREWTKQKFGKDL
+1669 
-1683 FDENYMIDVDLAKTI
+1683 
-1698 LDKYGNKLVGETK
+1698 YG
-1711 ETLEELIKFKE
+1711 
-1722 EYDKFNEQLHEYVSE
+1722 
-1737 LYSPLVDNFTDALFD
+1737 
-1752 WFDNGKDVMDSFKQ
+1752 
-1766 YATSTFR
+1766 
-1773 EIAKEMIKSMV
+1773 
-1784 ITEIFNKYK
+1784 
-1793 DQLSNI
+1793 
-1799 YMAYISGAM
+1799 
-1808 SEEQFI
+1808 
-1814 NSMTGVVGSLTKD
+1814 
-1827 LEKGIPAAQ
+1827 
-1836 KTLTALDE
+1836 
-1844 SLRKA
+1844 
-1849 GYDLHEAEQSSQS
+1849 EQSSQS
-1862 ATGKAIEAVTADQA
+1862 ATGKAIEAITADQA
-1876 NTLIG
+1876 STLIG
-1881 IGYAMQ
+1881 IGYALQ
-1887 ISIEQGNTTRE
+1887 SAVEQGNATRE
-1898 SMRSNV
+1898 NIHSNV
-1904 ETICYYQTQISCDIS
+1904 EVICSYQMLMSDNIS
-1919 EIKDIQYQG
+1919 EIRDMQYQG
-1928 LNQLQQIVKNTEPI
+1928 LNQLQQIAKNTEPI
-1942 VAINENIASM
+1942 TGINENIANM
-1952 YKLMRERI
+1952 YKLIKERI

>member
-25 FGNLDELGV
+25 LGNLDELGV

-120 TQMLENQ
+120 TQLLENQ

-141 TNTFS
+141 TDTFS

-187 GAESVAHAANAEKIG
+187 GTEGVAHAANAEKIG
-202 VETQAVNDNTQAFQE
+202 AETQAVNDNTQAYQE

-237 KLSEQVLQGKVSE
+237 KLSEQVLQGKASE
-250 EEYIKAKENA
+250 EEYIKAKESA

-311 ERAASIRKEAD
+311 ERAANIRKEAD

-338 TQKAQAEQKKEEE
+338 TQKAEAEQKKEAE

-373 VELMKAHHANGWGGD
+373 VEQMAAHHANGWGGD
-388 FFTSMRKGENP
+388 FFASMRKGENP
-399 LNVIKEY
+399 LNVIKDY
-406 FAEGS
+406 FAEGD

-447 MSKNDITNSIQEN
+447 MSKSDIANSIQEN

-473 IAQVYGKDSDKA
+473 IAQIYGKDSDKA
-485 QANKEKQEEITREII
+485 KENKEKQEEITREII
-500 QSKEKLR
+500 QGKDKLR

-523 AKETQGIGKEAEKSS
+523 AKETQNIGKEAEKSS
-538 SKVKGIFGGLK
+538 SKVKDVFGGLK

-592 EFRVAMQPLN
+592 EFRVALQPLN

-614 QNILSMTSKTTKSCA
+614 QNILSMTSKTTKSCV

-634 ALQFAKVWDGLKD
+634 ALQFTKVWDGLKD

-659 NEYGALTG
+659 NEYGALAG

-692 EMNNIIASAAKH
+692 EMNNIIASASKH

-730 EETATLI
+730 KETATLI

-844 LNNEWNGFLT
+844 LKNEWDGFLT
-854 GLNANLTPTLT
+854 GLNANLTPVLT
-865 NILKFFRRILEGSQ
+865 NILKFFRAITGGAQE
-879 QTASQLN
+879 TADVLH
-886 YLKNYD
+886 YLKVMDNEKGRSKASIGPVGTGGFNVHLAGNTIAEEADVDLYKRQRDALQKIYD
-892 KIHPGSNKNVDYTEK
+892 KAVK
-907 VASKWYLS
+907 A
-915 GFPEAQLSAQTAAS
+915 
-929 MRMES
+929 
-934 QKENTKSLT
+934 
-943 EQEEQLNKIFDRAYK
+943 
-958 KARDKYKPNPKKG
+958 ARDKYKPNSKKG
-971 YQGISAEGMF
+971 YRGISAEGMF

-989 NAIKNDPQAFS
+989 NAIENSPQDYSQFKK
-1000 EFGNAFTY
+1000 GRIY

-1014 KKRNTL
+1014 NKKNTL
-1020 TLNQKPNNTNTD
+1020 ALNQKTNNTNTD
-1032 LGGGFGGDD
+1032 LGGNLGDD
-1041 KGEEARK
+1041 KGDEARK
-1048 YREQLAEQQAK
+1048 YREQMAEQQAK

-1073 AEEEKG
+1073 AEEENG

-1090 RRQKKLDFE
+1090 RLQKKLDFE

-1111 LKQANIQAAKAKYDN
+1111 LKQANIQAAKAEYDN
-1126 DPQNKKKEGFY
+1126 NPQNKKKEGFY
-1137 ASGLDKKVTLTEKQQ
+1137 ASGLDKKVTLTKEQQ

-1185 QERLEIEKKYDA
+1185 QQRLDIEKKFND

-1284 KFKTK
+1284 KFKIK

-1303 NTLQSMQDALLERE
+1303 DTLQSMQDALLERE
-1317 NPFTQVAETAVEYQ
+1317 NPFAQVAETAVEYQ

-1352 IEQANIEV
+1352 IEQANVEV

-1392 QKAVKNLNAKINELA
+1392 QKAVKNLNARINELA

-1413 GDIIGGTEGQIL
+1413 GSIIGGTEGQIL
-1425 GIIGGVLSF
+1425 GIVGGVLSF

-1476 GSMFKD
+1476 SSMFKD

-1496 VNDLTT
+1496 INDLTT

-1563 LTNSLKWVGSAVGKI
+1563 LTNSLKWVGSTVGKI

-1617 AIFGAGIGKI
+1617 SIFGAGIGKI

-1655 FLGSGIGGHKQKTK
+1655 FLGSGIGGHRQKTK

-1698 LDKYGNKLVGETK
+1698 LDKYGDKLVGETK
-1711 ETLEELIKFKE
+1711 ETLQELIKFKE

-1773 EIAKEMIKSMV
+1773 EIAKEMIKSMI

-1814 NSMTGVVGSLTKD
+1814 NSMTGVIGSLTND

-1836 KTLTALDE
+1836 KTLTMIDE
-1844 SLRKA
+1844 SLGKH
-1849 GYDLHEAEQSSQS
+1849 GYSLHEAEQSSQS

-1898 SMRSNV
+1898 NMRSNV

-1919 EIKDIQYQG
+1919 EIRDIQFQG

-1952 YKLMRERI
+1952 YKLMKERI